1 MATKVFDLYA
11 EISLDNSSYMEGLKT
26 SENAGKDFE
35 STLKDNTSKTK
46 TGFDTLS
53 TAVSAC
59 KTVLATVG
67 IGFTMDKVI
76 KGLSEAYDE
85 ANKLD
90 EKLRGASTLY
100 GSVAVDQTKLVDNL
114 KSISLKTGE
123 SLEVLGQTVYDAMS
137 AGVQPTEDMA
147 DVLKVVASSSK
158 LAKAGFTD
166 TNTAMKASL
175 SIINAYGMGIEN
187 INKVSDIL
195 LNTQNLGVTTVGELS
210 NALSKVTPVA
220 SAFGVSI
227 ENVTSALA
235 LMTKQGTNT
244 EVASTGLS
252 SILSE
257 LGKSG
262 TTASEN
268 LQKASLS
275 AGLTETSFKD
285 LLSSGKSL
293 GDILDIMADYAEQN
307 NLSLVDMFSSIEAG
321 KSALQITNAGAEE
334 FNKTLDSMET
344 ATGLVSE
351 SFEKM
356 VTPSQKLDS
365 AIATLKTT
373 IGEKL
378 KPAVDSA
385 KTAVANLITKMLGQE
400 GQAEDLDT
408 AMSTLNKTLEDYA
421 LAQEEAK
428 KKTDAFNLSLE
439 MTTKLN
445 ATVALKDLTESWKQ
459 YEAESQKVNQ
469 SIEDTKVGLESLYYK
484 AEKWATDYKLIPQED
499 LDEIYDYEERMNTLL
514 SLLQDYAEK
523 YQQTWSEVT
532 NDTSESWLHKN
543 VRELIEDVQEYN
555 VNLITLKDTQTQY
568 ENALNSTAT
577 SVAQFVKDGKL
588 SLDEIRIYAN
598 ALYDDVVE
606 ILQNTKEEYS
616 DIGEVVEETNGDIEE
631 SASTTI
637 DTLSKKLS
645 LMEKKIEDDFPNA
658 FDSIK
663 KSFNAFKFSSLE
675 DIEEVYDLLKNPP
688 ATRELKPFDIDLSP
702 ITLAKTEF
710 SKASDSILEDTELT
724 KIEIYNAL
732 KDLSKEYELTATDM
746 VIISR
751 AITEANSEI
760 LESFIDGIQ
769 SDMEGAFHSIT
780 ASFETLGEALVESGD
795 AWETFGSIAYKA
807 LIQILEALG
816 NQLTIVAVS
825 KAVMGDWAGATFAGA
840 GAILAYTT
848 AGVANAE
855 AKKMLEQIGVDTSE
869 IEKSEEK
876 KEEDKEKEPTK
887 TKTEEEVKEE
897 KISSLE
903 EQIAMLEALVD
914 NKEQGVEIPEQYQQ
928 DAKIRELQDRVR
940 ELEGRLN
947 DTKEVTV
954 VQNINT
960 VPMTPYELEQQ
971 AYIMAERLQWS

>member
-26 SENAGKDFE
+26 SESAGKDFE
-35 STLKDNTSKTK
+35 SKLKDNTSKTK
-46 TGFDTLS
+46 TGFDIMS

-59 KTVLATVG
+59 KKVLATVG

-76 KGLSEAYDE
+76 KGLSEAYNE

-114 KSISLKTGE
+114 KSISLQTGE

-147 DVLKVVASSSK
+147 EVLQVVSASSK

-175 SIINAYGMGIEN
+175 SVINAYGMGIEN

-252 SILSE
+252 AILSE

-293 GDILDIMADYAEQN
+293 GDILDIMSQYAEKN

-356 VTPSQKLDS
+356 VTPSQRLDS

-385 KTAVANLITKMLGQE
+385 KTALADLLTKMTGQVDYSSTYE
-400 GQAEDLDT
+400 TTLNNLAKASENLKKAQKEAGDEINST
-408 AMSTLNKTLEDYA
+408 TIAMQFQTRVDFWSGISKASTQYDSLNKTIKSLNSQ
-421 LAQEEAK
+421 LQVQEGIVSINEETIAK
-428 KKTDAFNLSLE
+428 AVETSKLSLE
-439 MTTKLN
+439 
-445 ATVALKDLTESWKQ
+445 DL
-459 YEAESQKVNQ
+459 
-469 SIEDTKVGLESLYYK
+469 
-484 AEKWATDYKLIPQED
+484 
-499 LDEIYDYEERMNTLL
+499 MNTLAIMANDKTGDVFIPNITNPAEL
-514 SLLQDYAEK
+514 AGLMGAFEKISENKAKVDELKAQIESAESATESFVTSLAEMVSK
-523 YQQTWSEVT
+523 GVISVSDISLVNTSLASEVQ
-532 NDTSESWLHKN
+532 K
-543 VRELIEDVQEYN
+543 
-555 VNLITLKDTQTQY
+555 
-568 ENALNSTAT
+568 
-577 SVAQFVKDGKL
+577 
-588 SLDEIRIYAN
+588 
-598 ALYDDVVE
+598 
-606 ILQNTKEEYS
+606 
-616 DIGEVVEETNGDIEE
+616 
-631 SASTTI
+631 TI
-637 DTLSKKLS
+637 DTLSKEVGVVAPLDVVPQKFEEAKESVVEFTGTASKNLEWYGKAMDEYYSKLYGLPIS
-645 LMEKKIEDDFPNA
+645 TPFYKAYQEI
-658 FDSIK
+658 IK
-663 KSFNAFKFSSLE
+663 
-675 DIEEVYDLLKNPP
+675 DG
-688 ATRELKPFDIDLSP
+688 
-702 ITLAKTEF
+702 
-710 SKASDSILEDTELT
+710 ELT
-724 KIEIYNAL
+724 KVEIYKNL
-732 KDLSKEYELTATDM
+732 QEISDQYELTGTDLT
-746 VIISR
+746 VISQ
-751 AITEANSEI
+751 AKAEANREI
-760 LESFIDGIQ
+760 WKNFADGFKV
-769 SDMEGAFHSIT
+769 DMESTFYSVT
-780 ASFETLGEALVESGD
+780 ASFEDLGEALINGED
-795 AWETFGSIAYKA
+795 AWQSFGSIAIKA
-807 LIQILEALG
+807 LTQILESLG
-816 NQLTIVAVS
+816 NQLAVMAVS
-825 KAVMGDWAGATFAGA
+825 KALMGDWAGAILAGG
-840 GAILAYTT
+840 GAVLAYTT
-848 AGVANAE
+848 AGVTNAKGME
-855 AKKMLEQIGVDTSE
+855 MLEKLGVDT
-869 IEKSEEK
+869 EEGK
-876 KEEDKEKEPTK
+876 TDKDKTTDKGTEPTK
-887 TKTEEEVKEE
+887 PKTEEEVKEE

-928 DAKIRELQDRVR
+928 DAKIRELQDKVR
-940 ELEGRLN
+940 ELESRLN

>member
-1 MATKVFDLYA
+1 MATKIFDLYA
-11 EISLDNSSYMEGLKT
+11 EISLENASYIKGLKT

-35 STLKDNTSKTK
+35 SKLKDNTSKTK

-76 KGLSEAYDE
+76 KGLSEAYNE

-114 KSISLKTGE
+114 KSISLQTGE

-147 DVLKVVASSSK
+147 DVLQVVSASSK

-175 SIINAYGMGIEN
+175 SVINAYGMGIEN

-195 LNTQNLGVTTVGELS
+195 LNTQNVGVTTVGELS

-275 AGLTETSFKD
+275 AGLTETSFKG
-285 LLSSGKSL
+285 LLFSGKSL
-293 GDILDIMADYAEQN
+293 GDILDIMSKYAEQN
-307 NLSLVDMFSSIEAG
+307 NLSLVEMFSSIEAG

-385 KTAVANLITKMLGQE
+385 KTALADLLTKMTGQVDYSSTYE
-400 GQAEDLDT
+400 TTLNNLAKASENLKKAQKEAGDEINT
-408 AMSTLNKTLEDYA
+408 TTIAMQFQTRVDFWSGISKASTQYDSLNKTIKSLNSQ
-421 LAQEEAK
+421 LQVQSGIVSINEETIANAVEK
-428 KKTDAFNLSLE
+428 SELSLE
-439 MTTKLN
+439 EL
-445 ATVALKDLTESWKQ
+445 
-459 YEAESQKVNQ
+459 
-469 SIEDTKVGLESLYYK
+469 
-484 AEKWATDYKLIPQED
+484 
-499 LDEIYDYEERMNTLL
+499 MNTLAIM
-514 SLLQDYAEK
+514 SGENK
-523 YQQTWSEVT
+523 
-532 NDTSESWLHKN
+532 
-543 VRELIEDVQEYN
+543 EDVFIPN
-555 VNLITLKDTQTQY
+555 ITDPAELTGLMGAFKNIS
-568 ENALNSTAT
+568 ENKAKVDELQAQIESAKSSTENFVASLAEMVSKGVI
-577 SVAQFVKDGKL
+577 SV
-588 SLDEIRIYAN
+588 
-598 ALYDDVVE
+598 
-606 ILQNTKEEYS
+606 S
-616 DIGEVVEETNGDIEE
+616 DISLVNTNLANEVQKTV
-631 SASTTI
+631 
-637 DTLSKKLS
+637 DTLSKEVDVVAPL
-645 LMEKKIEDDFPNA
+645 DVVPQ
-658 FDSIK
+658 
-663 KSFNAFKFSSLE
+663 KF
-675 DIEEVYDLLKNPP
+675 EE
-688 ATRELKPFDIDLSP
+688 
-702 ITLAKTEF
+702 AKESVVEF
-710 SKASDSILEDTELT
+710 T
-724 KIEIYNAL
+724 
-732 KDLSKEYELTATDM
+732 
-746 VIISR
+746 
-751 AITEANSEI
+751 
-760 LESFIDGIQ
+760 G
-769 SDMEGAFHSIT
+769 T
-780 ASFETLGEALVESGD
+780 ASKNLEWYG
-795 AWETFGSIAYKA
+795 KA
-807 LIQILEALG
+807 MDEYY
-816 NQLTIVAVS
+816 S
-825 KAVMGDWAGATFAGA
+825 KLYGLPISTP
-840 GAILAYTT
+840 LYT
-848 AGVANAE
+848 A
-855 AKKMLEQIGVDTSE
+855 
-869 IEKSEEK
+869 
-876 KEEDKEKEPTK
+876 
-887 TKTEEEVKEE
+887 
-897 KISSLE
+897 
-903 EQIAMLEALVD
+903 
-914 NKEQGVEIPEQYQQ
+914 
-928 DAKIRELQDRVR
+928 
-940 ELEGRLN
+940 
-947 DTKEVTV
+947 
-954 VQNINT
+954 
-960 VPMTPYELEQQ
+960 
-971 AYIMAERLQWS
+971 

>member
-11 EISLDNSSYMEGLKT
+11 EISLDNSSYMEGLRT
-26 SENAGKDFE
+26 SENAGKSFE
-35 STLKDNTSKTK
+35 STVKGNTSKVK
-46 TGFDTLS
+46 TGFDSLS

-59 KTVLATVG
+59 KSALAAIG
-67 IGFTMDKVI
+67 IGFSIDKVV
-76 KGLSEAYDE
+76 KGLSEAYNE

-100 GSVAVDQTKLVDNL
+100 GNVAVDQTKLVDNL
-114 KSISLKTGE
+114 KSISLQTGE

-175 SIINAYGMGIEN
+175 SVINAYGMGIEN

-268 LQKASLS
+268 LQKASES
-275 AGLTETSFKD
+275 AGLAETSFKD

-344 ATGLVSE
+344 ATGLVDD

-356 VTPSQKLDS
+356 ITPSQKLDS

-385 KTAVANLITKMLGQE
+385 KTALADLLTKMTGQVDYSSTYE
-400 GQAEDLDT
+400 T
-408 AMSTLNKTLEDYA
+408 TLNN
-421 LAQEEAK
+421 LAKASENLK
-428 KKTDAFNLSLE
+428 KAQKDAGDE
-439 MTTKLN
+439 IN
-445 ATVALKDLTESWKQ
+445 ATTIAMQFQSKVDFWSGISKASTQ
-459 YEAESQKVNQ
+459 YDSFNKTVKSLNSQLEVQ
-469 SIEDTKVGLESLYYK
+469 SSIVKINEETIANASKKSGL
-484 AEKWATDYKLIPQED
+484 AVD
-499 LDEIYDYEERMNTLL
+499 
-514 SLLQDYAEK
+514 
-523 YQQTWSEVT
+523 
-532 NDTSESWLHKN
+532 
-543 VRELIEDVQEYN
+543 ELIER
-555 VNLITLKDTQTQY
+555 L
-568 ENALNSTAT
+568 ALMKAGN
-577 SVAQFVKDGKL
+577 
-588 SLDEIRIYAN
+588 
-598 ALYDDVVE
+598 DDVFIPYVDGTELVSLMGAVE
-606 ILQNTKEEYS
+606 NLSANKVKVDELKAQIESAQSATENFVTSLAEMVSKGVISVS
-616 DIGEVVEETNGDIEE
+616 DISLINTNLASEVQKTIDTLSKEVGVVAPLDVVPQKFEEVVKKTNGDIEA
-631 SASTTI
+631 SANTTV
-637 DTLSKKLS
+637 DTLLKKLS
-645 LMEKKIEDDFPNA
+645 LMEKKIEDDFPNV
-658 FDSIK
+658 FDKIKKDFDDTTDSITNGFDTL
-663 KSFNAFKFSSLE
+663 SNVVIGSSAT
-675 DIEEVYDLLKNPP
+675 LKNSVGDLFYVD
-688 ATRELKPFDIDLSP
+688 TRP
-702 ITLAKTEF
+702 IALAKTEF
-710 SKASDSILEDTELT
+710 SKTSQSIIDDTNLS
-724 KIEIYNAL
+724 KVEIYNSL
-732 KDLSKEYELTATDM
+732 RDLSKEYELTATDI

-751 AITEANSEI
+751 AKAEASREIWKDFTEGFKHDMVDVTHSVASSFQTLGETLANGGDAWDSFSSIALNALSEI
-760 LESFIDGIQ
+760 LKS
-769 SDMEGAFHSIT
+769 
-780 ASFETLGEALVESGD
+780 
-795 AWETFGSIAYKA
+795 
-807 LIQILEALG
+807 LG
-816 NQLTIVAVS
+816 NQLTTLAIS
-825 KAVMGDWAGATFAGA
+825 KAIMGDWVGAGLAGA
-840 GAILAYTT
+840 GAIFAYTG
-848 AGVANAE
+848 AGFVDSKAQSLLS
-855 AKKMLEQIGVDTSE
+855 KVGVDTS
-869 IEKSEEK
+869 SGGGG
-876 KEEDKEKEPTK
+876 TTS
-887 TKTEEEVKEE
+887 TKTETETEEERKD
-897 KISSLE
+897 KQISSLE
-903 EQIAMLEALVD
+903 EEIAMLESFVE

-947 DTKEVTV
+947 ETKEVTV

>member
-26 SENAGKDFE
+26 SEGAGKDFE
-35 STLKDNTSKTK
+35 SKLKDNTSKTK

-76 KGLSEAYDE
+76 KGLSEAYNE
-85 ANKLD
+85 ATKLD

-114 KSISLKTGE
+114 KSISLQTGE

-147 DVLKVVASSSK
+147 EVLQVVSASSK

-175 SIINAYGMGIEN
+175 SVINAYGMGIEN

-275 AGLTETSFKD
+275 AGLTETSFKG
-285 LLSSGKSL
+285 LLDSGKSL
-293 GDILDIMADYAEQN
+293 GDILDIMSQYAEQN

-385 KTAVANLITKMLGQE
+385 KTALANLLTKMTGQVDYSSTYE
-400 GQAEDLDT
+400 T
-408 AMSTLNKTLEDYA
+408 TLNNLAKASENLKK
-421 LAQEEAK
+421 AQEEAG
-428 KKTDAFNLSLE
+428 DE
-439 MTTKLN
+439 IN
-445 ATVALKDLTESWKQ
+445 ATTIAMQFQSRVDFWSGISKASTQYDSLNKTIKNLNSQLEVQSGIVSINEETIANAVEKSKLSIDDLMNRLALMKEGNDDVFIPRITDPAELSGLMGAFEKISENKAKVDELKAQIESAQSATESFVSSL
-459 YEAESQKVNQ
+459 AEMVNKGV
-469 SIEDTKVGLESLYYK
+469 I
-484 AEKWATDYKLIPQED
+484 
-499 LDEIYDYEERMNTLL
+499 
-514 SLLQDYAEK
+514 
-523 YQQTWSEVT
+523 
-532 NDTSESWLHKN
+532 
-543 VRELIEDVQEYN
+543 
-555 VNLITLKDTQTQY
+555 
-568 ENALNSTAT
+568 
-577 SVAQFVKDGKL
+577 SV
-588 SLDEIRIYAN
+588 
-598 ALYDDVVE
+598 
-606 ILQNTKEEYS
+606 S
-616 DIGEVVEETNGDIEE
+616 DISLVNTSLANEVQKTV
-631 SASTTI
+631 
-637 DTLSKKLS
+637 DTLSKEVGVVAPL
-645 LMEKKIEDDFPNA
+645 DVVPQ
-658 FDSIK
+658 
-663 KSFNAFKFSSLE
+663 KF
-675 DIEEVYDLLKNPP
+675 EEAKESVVEFTGTALKNLEWYGKAMDEYYSKLYGIPIS
-688 ATRELKPFDIDLSP
+688 TPFY
-702 ITLAKTEF
+702 
-710 SKASDSILEDTELT
+710 KAYQEIIKDGELT
-724 KIEIYNAL
+724 KAEIYKNL
-732 KDLSKEYELTATDM
+732 QEISEQYELTGTDLV
-746 VIISR
+746 VISQAKAEASR
-751 AITEANSEI
+751 EI
-760 LESFIDGIQ
+760 WENFASGFKK
-769 SDMEGAFHSIT
+769 DMESSFYSVT
-780 ASFETLGEALVESGD
+780 ASFEDLGEALVNGED
-795 AWETFGSIAYKA
+795 AWQSFGSIAIKA
-807 LIQILEALG
+807 LTQILESLG
-816 NQLTIVAVS
+816 NQLAVMAVS
-825 KAVMGDWAGATFAGA
+825 KALMGDWAGAVLAGG
-840 GAILAYTT
+840 GAVLAYTT
-848 AGVANAE
+848 AGVTNAKGME
-855 AKKMLEQIGVDTSE
+855 MLEKLGVDT
-869 IEKSEEK
+869 EEGK
-876 KEEDKEKEPTK
+876 TDKDKTTDKETEPTK
-887 TKTEEEVKEE
+887 PKTEEEVKEE

-903 EQIAMLEALVD
+903 DEIAMLEALVD

-947 DTKEVTV
+947 ETKEVTV

>member
-1 MATKVFDLYA
+1 
-11 EISLDNSSYMEGLKT
+11 MEGLKT
-26 SENAGKDFE
+26 SENAGKSFE
-35 STLKDNTSKTK
+35 SSIKDNTSKTK

-76 KGLSEAYDE
+76 KGLSEAYEE

-100 GSVAVDQTKLVDNL
+100 GSVAVDQTKLVNNL
-114 KSISLKTGE
+114 KSISLQTGE

-147 DVLKVVASSSK
+147 DVLEVVSASSK

-175 SIINAYGMGIEN
+175 SVINAYGMGIEN

-268 LQKASLS
+268 LQKASKS

-293 GDILDIMADYAEQN
+293 GDILGIMSDYAEHN

-356 VTPSQKLDS
+356 VTPSQRLDS

-385 KTAVANLITKMLGQE
+385 KTALAELLTKMVGQVDYSSTYE
-400 GQAEDLDT
+400 T
-408 AMSTLNKTLEDYA
+408 TLNNLTTASENLKKAQKDAGDEINATTIAMQFQSKVDFWSGISKASTQYDSFNKTIKNLNSQLEV
-421 LAQEEAK
+421 Q
-428 KKTDAFNLSLE
+428 SSIV
-439 MTTKLN
+439 KLN
-445 ATVALKDLTESWKQ
+445 EET
-459 YEAESQKVNQ
+459 
-469 SIEDTKVGLESLYYK
+469 IENASKKSGL
-484 AEKWATDYKLIPQED
+484 AVD
-499 LDEIYDYEERMNTLL
+499 
-514 SLLQDYAEK
+514 
-523 YQQTWSEVT
+523 
-532 NDTSESWLHKN
+532 
-543 VRELIEDVQEYN
+543 ELIERLALMKAGNDDVFIPYVDGTEL
-555 VNLITLKDTQTQY
+555 VSLMGAVENLSANKVKVEEFQTQI
-568 ENALNSTAT
+568 ENAQSATENFVASLAEMVSKGVISVSDIALVNSDLAKDVENTIHIISKVAETETYTDSISKGFSTAGA
-577 SVAQFVKDGKL
+577 SVSEFAK
-588 SLDEIRIYAN
+588 
-598 ALYDDVVE
+598 
-606 ILQNTKEEYS
+606 
-616 DIGEVVEETNGDIEE
+616 
-631 SASTTI
+631 SASAN
-637 DTLSKKLS
+637 
-645 LMEKKIEDDFPNA
+645 MEWYDNVMENYYRKTYGLEIATQFSEA
-658 FDSIK
+658 SQSIV
-663 KSFNAFKFSSLE
+663 N
-675 DIEEVYDLLKNPP
+675 
-688 ATRELKPFDIDLSP
+688 
-702 ITLAKTEF
+702 
-710 SKASDSILEDTELT
+710 DTEMT
-724 KIEIYNAL
+724 KVEIYNAL
-732 KDLSKEYELTATDM
+732 KDLSDQYELTASDIE
-746 VIISR
+746 IISQ
-751 AITEANSEI
+751 AKAEASREI
-760 LESFIDGIQ
+760 WKNFADGFM
-769 SDMEGAFHSIT
+769 SDMESTFYSVT
-780 ASFETLGEALVESGD
+780 ASFEDLGEALVNGED
-795 AWETFGSIAYKA
+795 AWQSFGSIAIKA
-807 LIQILEALG
+807 LTQILESLG
-816 NQLTIVAVS
+816 NQLAVS
-825 KAVMGDWAGATFAGA
+825 SYWSD
-840 GAILAYTT
+840 
-848 AGVANAE
+848 
-855 AKKMLEQIGVDTSE
+855 
-869 IEKSEEK
+869 KS
-876 KEEDKEKEPTK
+876 
-887 TKTEEEVKEE
+887 
-897 KISSLE
+897 LR
-903 EQIAMLEALVD
+903 AL
-914 NKEQGVEIPEQYQQ
+914 
-928 DAKIRELQDRVR
+928 
-940 ELEGRLN
+940 
-947 DTKEVTV
+947 
-954 VQNINT
+954 
-960 VPMTPYELEQQ
+960 
-971 AYIMAERLQWS
+971 

>member
-11 EISLDNSSYMEGLKT
+11 EISLDNSSYMEGLRN
-26 SENAGKDFE
+26 SESAGKDFE
-35 STLKDNTSKTK
+35 SKLKDNTSKTK

-76 KGLSEAYDE
+76 KGLSEAYNE
-85 ANKLD
+85 ATKLD

-114 KSISLKTGE
+114 KSISLQTGE

-147 DVLKVVASSSK
+147 EVLQVVSASSK

-175 SIINAYGMGIEN
+175 SVINAYGMGIEN

-275 AGLTETSFKD
+275 AGLTETSFKG
-285 LLSSGKSL
+285 LLDSGKSL
-293 GDILDIMADYAEQN
+293 GDILDIMSQYAEQN

-356 VTPSQKLDS
+356 VTPSQRLDS

-385 KTAVANLITKMLGQE
+385 KTALANLLTKMTGQVDYSSTYE
-400 GQAEDLDT
+400 TTLNNLAKASENLKKAQKEAGDEINAT
-408 AMSTLNKTLEDYA
+408 TIAMQFQSRVDFWSGISKASTQYDSLNKTIKNLNSQ
-421 LAQEEAK
+421 LQVQEGIVSINEETIANAVEK
-428 KKTDAFNLSLE
+428 SKLSLE
-439 MTTKLN
+439 DLMNRLAIMKEGKDDDVFIPNITDPVKLSGLMGAFEKISENKAKVDELKAQIEN
-445 ATVALKDLTESWKQ
+445 AQSSTENFVASL
-459 YEAESQKVNQ
+459 AEMVSKGVISVSDISLVN
-469 SIEDTKVGLESLYYK
+469 TSL
-484 AEKWATDYKLIPQED
+484 A
-499 LDEIYDYEERMNTLL
+499 
-514 SLLQDYAEK
+514 
-523 YQQTWSEVT
+523 SEV
-532 NDTSESWLHKN
+532 
-543 VRELIEDVQEYN
+543 
-555 VNLITLKDTQTQY
+555 
-568 ENALNSTAT
+568 
-577 SVAQFVKDGKL
+577 
-588 SLDEIRIYAN
+588 
-598 ALYDDVVE
+598 
-606 ILQNTKEEYS
+606 QN
-616 DIGEVVEETNGDIEE
+616 
-631 SASTTI
+631 TI
-637 DTLSKKLS
+637 DTLSKEVDVVAPLDNVSKGFS
-645 LMEKKIEDDFPNA
+645 EAGASVSDFAKSASANMDWYDKRMEKYYRETYG
-658 FDSIK
+658 
-663 KSFNAFKFSSLE
+663 L
-675 DIEEVYDLLKNPP
+675 DI
-688 ATRELKPFDIDLSP
+688 A
-702 ITLAKTEF
+702 TEF
-710 SKASDSILEDTELT
+710 SKASEIIVNDTEMT
-724 KIEIYNAL
+724 KVQIYNAL
-732 KDLSKEYELTATDM
+732 KDLSDQYELTTSDIE
-746 VIISR
+746 IISQ
-751 AITEANSEI
+751 AKAEASREI
-760 LESFIDGIQ
+760 WKSFASGFKK
-769 SDMEGAFHSIT
+769 DMESTFYSVT
-780 ASFETLGEALVESGD
+780 ASFEDLGEALINGES
-795 AWETFGSIAYKA
+795 AWQSFGSIAIKA
-807 LIQILEALG
+807 LTQILESLG
-816 NQLTIVAVS
+816 NQLAVMAVS
-825 KAVMGDWAGATFAGA
+825 KALMGDWAGAVLAGG
-840 GAILAYTT
+840 GAVLAYTT
-848 AGVANAE
+848 AGVTNAKGME
-855 AKKMLEQIGVDTSE
+855 MLEKLGVDT
-869 IEKSEEK
+869 EEGK
-876 KEEDKEKEPTK
+876 TDKDKTTDKGTEPTK
-887 TKTEEEVKEE
+887 PKTEEEVKEE

-928 DAKIRELQDRVR
+928 DAKIRELQDKVR

>member
-1 MATKVFDLYA
+1 
-11 EISLDNSSYMEGLKT
+11 MEGLRT
-26 SENAGKDFE
+26 SESAGKDFE
-35 STLKDNTSKTK
+35 SSLKDNTSKTK

-76 KGLSEAYDE
+76 KGLSEAYNE
-85 ANKLD
+85 ATKLD

-114 KSISLKTGE
+114 KSISLQTGE

-147 DVLKVVASSSK
+147 EVLQVVSASSK

-175 SIINAYGMGIEN
+175 SVINAYGMGIEN

-252 SILSE
+252 AILSE

-275 AGLTETSFKD
+275 AGLTETSFKG
-285 LLSSGKSL
+285 LLDSGESL
-293 GDILDIMADYAEQN
+293 GDILDIMSQYAEQN

-356 VTPSQKLDS
+356 VTPSQRLDS

-378 KPAVDSA
+378 KPTIDSA
-385 KTAVANLITKMLGQE
+385 KNALADLLTKMTGQVDYSSTYE
-400 GQAEDLDT
+400 TTLNNLAKASENLKKAQKEAGDEINAT
-408 AMSTLNKTLEDYA
+408 TIAMQFQSRVDFWSGISKASTQYDSLNKTI
-421 LAQEEAK
+421 K
-428 KKTDAFNLSLE
+428 NL
-439 MTTKLN
+439 N
-445 ATVALKDLTESWKQ
+445 
-459 YEAESQKVNQ
+459 SQ
-469 SIEDTKVGLESLYYK
+469 
-484 AEKWATDYKLIPQED
+484 
-499 LDEIYDYEERMNTLL
+499 
-514 SLLQDYAEK
+514 LQ
-523 YQQTWSEVT
+523 
-532 NDTSESWLHKN
+532 
-543 VRELIEDVQEYN
+543 VQEGIVSIN
-555 VNLITLKDTQTQY
+555 EETIAKAVEK
-568 ENALNSTAT
+568 S
-577 SVAQFVKDGKL
+577 KL
-588 SLDEIRIYAN
+588 SIDDLMNRLAIMKEGKN
-598 ALYDDVVE
+598 DDVFIPYITDPSELAGLMTAFEKISENKAKVDE
-606 ILQNTKEEYS
+606 LKAQIESAQTSTENFVASLAEMVNKGVISVS
-616 DIGEVVEETNGDIEE
+616 DISLVNTSLANEVQKTV
-631 SASTTI
+631 
-637 DTLSKKLS
+637 DTLSKEVGVIAPLDVVPQKFEEAKESVVEFTGTATKNLEWYGKAMDEYYSKLYGIPIS
-645 LMEKKIEDDFPNA
+645 TPFYKAYQEI
-658 FDSIK
+658 IK
-663 KSFNAFKFSSLE
+663 
-675 DIEEVYDLLKNPP
+675 DG
-688 ATRELKPFDIDLSP
+688 
-702 ITLAKTEF
+702 
-710 SKASDSILEDTELT
+710 ELT
-724 KIEIYNAL
+724 KVEIYKNL
-732 KDLSKEYELTATDM
+732 QEISEQYELTGTDLV
-746 VIISR
+746 VISQAKAEASR
-751 AITEANSEI
+751 EI
-760 LESFIDGIQ
+760 WKSFAYGFK
-769 SDMEGAFHSIT
+769 SDMESTFYSVT
-780 ASFETLGEALVESGD
+780 ASFEDLGEALINGED
-795 AWETFGSIAYKA
+795 AWQSFGSIAIKA
-807 LIQILEALG
+807 LTQILESLG
-816 NQLTIVAVS
+816 NQLAVMAVS
-825 KAVMGDWAGATFAGA
+825 KALMGDWAGAVLAGG
-840 GAILAYTT
+840 GAVLAYTT
-848 AGVANAE
+848 AGVTNAKGME
-855 AKKMLEQIGVDTSE
+855 MLKKLGVDDE
-869 IEKSEEK
+869 GGGEDD
-876 KEEDKEKEPTK
+876 EDKNTNKGTKPTKPKTEKEI
-887 TKTEEEVKEE
+887 KEE

-947 DTKEVTV
+947 ETKEVTV

>member
-11 EISLDNSSYMEGLKT
+11 EISLDNSSYMEGLRT
-26 SENAGKDFE
+26 SESAGKDFE
-35 STLKDNTSKTK
+35 SSLKDNTSKTK

-76 KGLSEAYDE
+76 KGLSEAYNE
-85 ANKLD
+85 ATKLD

-114 KSISLKTGE
+114 KSISLQTGE

-147 DVLKVVASSSK
+147 EVLQVVSASSK

-175 SIINAYGMGIEN
+175 SVINAYGMGIEN

-252 SILSE
+252 AILSE

-275 AGLTETSFKD
+275 AGLTETSFKG
-285 LLSSGKSL
+285 LLDSGESL
-293 GDILDIMADYAEQN
+293 GDILDIMSQYAEQN

-356 VTPSQKLDS
+356 VTPSQRLDS

-378 KPAVDSA
+378 KPTIDSA
-385 KTAVANLITKMLGQE
+385 KNALADLLTKMTGQVDYSSTYE
-400 GQAEDLDT
+400 TTLNNLAKASENLKKAQKEAGDEINAT
-408 AMSTLNKTLEDYA
+408 TIAMQFQSRVDFWSGISKASTQYDSLNKTI
-421 LAQEEAK
+421 K
-428 KKTDAFNLSLE
+428 NL
-439 MTTKLN
+439 N
-445 ATVALKDLTESWKQ
+445 
-459 YEAESQKVNQ
+459 SQ
-469 SIEDTKVGLESLYYK
+469 
-484 AEKWATDYKLIPQED
+484 
-499 LDEIYDYEERMNTLL
+499 
-514 SLLQDYAEK
+514 LQ
-523 YQQTWSEVT
+523 
-532 NDTSESWLHKN
+532 
-543 VRELIEDVQEYN
+543 VQEGIVSIN
-555 VNLITLKDTQTQY
+555 EETIAKAVEK
-568 ENALNSTAT
+568 S
-577 SVAQFVKDGKL
+577 KL
-588 SLDEIRIYAN
+588 SIDDLMNRLAIMKEGKN
-598 ALYDDVVE
+598 DDVFIPYITDPSELAGLMTAFEKISENKAKVDE
-606 ILQNTKEEYS
+606 LKAQIESAQTSTENFVASLAEMVNKGVISVS
-616 DIGEVVEETNGDIEE
+616 DISLVNTSLANEVQKTV
-631 SASTTI
+631 
-637 DTLSKKLS
+637 DTLSKEVGVIAPLDVVPQKFEEAKESVVEFTGTATKNLEWYGKAMDEYYSKLYGIPIS
-645 LMEKKIEDDFPNA
+645 TPFYKAYQEI
-658 FDSIK
+658 IK
-663 KSFNAFKFSSLE
+663 
-675 DIEEVYDLLKNPP
+675 DG
-688 ATRELKPFDIDLSP
+688 
-702 ITLAKTEF
+702 
-710 SKASDSILEDTELT
+710 ELT
-724 KIEIYNAL
+724 KVEIYKNL
-732 KDLSKEYELTATDM
+732 QEISEQYELTGTDLV
-746 VIISR
+746 VISQAKAEASR
-751 AITEANSEI
+751 EI
-760 LESFIDGIQ
+760 WKSFAYGFK
-769 SDMEGAFHSIT
+769 SDMESTFYSVT
-780 ASFETLGEALVESGD
+780 ASFEDLGEALINGED
-795 AWETFGSIAYKA
+795 AWQSFGSIAIKA
-807 LIQILEALG
+807 LTQILESLG
-816 NQLTIVAVS
+816 NQLAVMAVS
-825 KAVMGDWAGATFAGA
+825 KALMGDWAGAVLAGG
-840 GAILAYTT
+840 GAVLAYTT
-848 AGVANAE
+848 AGVTNAKGME
-855 AKKMLEQIGVDTSE
+855 MLKKLGVDDE
-869 IEKSEEK
+869 GGGEDD
-876 KEEDKEKEPTK
+876 EDKNTNKGTKPTKPKTEKEI
-887 TKTEEEVKEE
+887 KEE

-947 DTKEVTV
+947 ETKEVTV

>member
-11 EISLDNSSYMEGLKT
+11 EISLDNSSYMEGLRT
-26 SENAGKDFE
+26 SESAGKDFE
-35 STLKDNTSKTK
+35 SSLKDNTSKTK

-76 KGLSEAYDE
+76 KGLSEAYNE
-85 ANKLD
+85 ATKLD

-114 KSISLKTGE
+114 KSISLQTGE

-147 DVLKVVASSSK
+147 EVLQVVSASSK

-175 SIINAYGMGIEN
+175 SVINAYGMDIEN
-187 INKVSDIL
+187 INKVSDVL

-252 SILSE
+252 AILSE

-275 AGLTETSFKD
+275 AGLTETSFKG
-285 LLSSGKSL
+285 LLFSGKSL

-356 VTPSQKLDS
+356 VTPSQRLDS

-373 IGEKL
+373 MGEKF
-378 KPAVDSA
+378 KPAIDSA
-385 KTAVANLITKMLGQE
+385 KTAVANLINKMLGQE

-408 AMSTLNKTLEDYA
+408 AISTLNKTLEDYA

-428 KKTDAFNLSLE
+428 KKTDAHTLAMETLAKSNARSALRALS
-439 MTTKLN
+439 
-445 ATVALKDLTESWKQ
+445 ESWKQ
-459 YEAESQKVNQ
+459 YEKQSESVSNTTDMVEGK
-469 SIEDTKVGLESLYYK
+469 IKELYESAKKYAVQL
-484 AEKWATDYKLIPQED
+484 TLIGEED
-499 LDEIYDYEERMNTLL
+499 LDDISDYNERLTILLANLKTYADNRPTYEDGSIDYQANKIY
-514 SLLQDYAEK
+514 
-523 YQQTWSEVT
+523 
-532 NDTSESWLHKN
+532 
-543 VRELIEDVQEYN
+543 
-555 VNLITLKDTQTQY
+555 NLIDSIDAYTIKLSELELSQINLQESFK
-568 ENALNSTAT
+568 STAEV
-577 SVAQFVKDGKL
+577 VAQYVKEGKL
-588 SLDEIRIYAN
+588 SLAEVQVYAGN
-598 ALYDDVVE
+598 LYDNVVT
-606 ILQNTKEEYS
+606 ILEGTSQNFEKAEDSISQGFSTAGASVS
-616 DIGEVVEETNGDIEE
+616 DFAK
-631 SASTTI
+631 SASANMEWY
-637 DTLSKKLS
+637 DKVMENYYRKKYGLN
-645 LMEKKIEDDFPNA
+645 IA
-658 FDSIK
+658 
-663 KSFNAFKFSSLE
+663 
-675 DIEEVYDLLKNPP
+675 
-688 ATRELKPFDIDLSP
+688 
-702 ITLAKTEF
+702 TEF
-710 SKASDSILEDTELT
+710 SKASEIIVNDTEMT
-724 KIEIYNAL
+724 KVQIYNAL
-732 KDLSKEYELTATDM
+732 KDLSDQYELTTSDIE
-746 VIISR
+746 IISQ
-751 AITEANSEI
+751 AKAEASREI
-760 LESFIDGIQ
+760 WKSFASGFMQ
-769 SDMEGAFHSIT
+769 DMESTFYSVT
-780 ASFETLGEALVESGD
+780 ASFEDLGEALINGED
-795 AWETFGSIAYKA
+795 AWQSFGSIAIKA
-807 LIQILEALG
+807 LTQILESLG
-816 NQLTIVAVS
+816 NQLAVMAVS
-825 KAVMGDWAGATFAGA
+825 KALMGDWAGAVLASG

-848 AGVANAE
+848 AGVTNAKGME
-855 AKKMLEQIGVDTSE
+855 MLKKLGVDDE
-869 IEKSEEK
+869 GGGEDD
-876 KEEDKEKEPTK
+876 EDKNTNKGTKPTKPKTEKEL
-887 TKTEEEVKEE
+887 KEE

-947 DTKEVTV
+947 ETKEVTV

>member
-11 EISLDNSSYMEGLKT
+11 EISLDNSSYMEGLRT

-35 STLKDNTSKTK
+35 SRLKDNTSKTK

-76 KGLSEAYDE
+76 KGLSEAYNE
-85 ANKLD
+85 ATKLD

-114 KSISLKTGE
+114 KSISLQTGE

-147 DVLKVVASSSK
+147 EVLQVVSASSK

-175 SIINAYGMGIEN
+175 SVINAYGMGIEN

-235 LMTKQGTNT
+235 IMTKQGTNT

-275 AGLTETSFKD
+275 AGLTETSFKG
-285 LLSSGKSL
+285 LLDSGKSL
-293 GDILDIMADYAEQN
+293 GDILDIMSTYAEQN

-334 FNKTLDSMET
+334 FNETLDSMET

-469 SIEDTKVGLESLYYK
+469 TIEDTKAGLESLYYK

-514 SLLQDYAEK
+514 SLLYDYAEK

-555 VNLITLKDTQTQY
+555 VNLITLKDTQIQY

-616 DIGEVVEETNGDIEE
+616 DIGEVVEETNEDIEE
-631 SASTTI
+631 TVSITV
-637 DTLSKKLS
+637 DTLLQKLS
-645 LMEKKIEDDFPNA
+645 LMEKKIEAYFPNA

-688 ATRELKPFDIDLSP
+688 TTRTLKPFDIDLSP
-702 ITLAKTEF
+702 IAFAKTEF
-710 SKASDSILEDTELT
+710 SKASDSIMEDTELT

-760 LESFIDGIQ
+760 LESFIGGIK
-769 SDMEGAFHSIT
+769 SDMKGAFHSIT
-780 ASFETLGEALVESGD
+780 ASFETLGEALVESEG

-825 KAVMGDWAGATFAGA
+825 KAVMGDWAGAAFAGA

-855 AKKMLEQIGVDTSE
+855 AKKMLEKIGVDTSE

-887 TKTEEEVKEE
+887 TKTEEEIKQER
-897 KISSLE
+897 ISSLE
-903 EQIAMLEALVD
+903 EEIAMLEAFVD

-947 DTKEVTV
+947 ETKEVTV

>member
-11 EISLDNSSYMEGLKT
+11 EISLDNSSYMEGLRT
-26 SENAGKDFE
+26 SESAGKDFE
-35 STLKDNTSKTK
+35 SSLKGNTSKTK

-53 TAVSAC
+53 TSVSAC
-59 KTVLATVG
+59 KSVLATVG

-76 KGLSEAYDE
+76 KGLSEAYNE
-85 ANKLD
+85 ATKLD

-114 KSISLKTGE
+114 KSISLQTGE

-147 DVLKVVASSSK
+147 EVLQVVSASSK

-175 SIINAYGMGIEN
+175 SVINAYGMGIEN
-187 INKVSDIL
+187 INKVSDVL

-252 SILSE
+252 AILSE

-275 AGLTETSFKD
+275 AGLTETSFKG
-285 LLSSGKSL
+285 LLFSGKSL

-356 VTPSQKLDS
+356 VTPSQRLDS

-373 IGEKL
+373 MGEKF
-378 KPAVDSA
+378 KPAIDSA

-408 AMSTLNKTLEDYA
+408 AISTLNKTLEDYA

-428 KKTDAFNLSLE
+428 KKTDAHTLAMETLAKSNARSALRALS
-439 MTTKLN
+439 
-445 ATVALKDLTESWKQ
+445 ESWKQ
-459 YEAESQKVNQ
+459 YEKQSESVSNTTDMVEGK
-469 SIEDTKVGLESLYYK
+469 IKELYESAKKYAVQL
-484 AEKWATDYKLIPQED
+484 TLIGEED
-499 LDEIYDYEERMNTLL
+499 LDDISDYNERLTTLL
-514 SLLQDYAEK
+514 ANLKTYADNRPTYEDGSIDYQANK
-523 YQQTWSEVT
+523 IY
-532 NDTSESWLHKN
+532 
-543 VRELIEDVQEYN
+543 
-555 VNLITLKDTQTQY
+555 NLIDSIDAYTIKLSELELSQINLQESFK
-568 ENALNSTAT
+568 STAEV
-577 SVAQFVKDGKL
+577 VAQYVKEGKL
-588 SLDEIRIYAN
+588 SLAEVQVYAGN
-598 ALYDDVVE
+598 LYDNVVT
-606 ILQNTKEEYS
+606 ILEGTSQNFEKAEDSISQGFSTAGASVS
-616 DIGEVVEETNGDIEE
+616 DFAK
-631 SASTTI
+631 SASANMEWY
-637 DTLSKKLS
+637 DKVMENYYRKKYGLN
-645 LMEKKIEDDFPNA
+645 IA
-658 FDSIK
+658 
-663 KSFNAFKFSSLE
+663 
-675 DIEEVYDLLKNPP
+675 
-688 ATRELKPFDIDLSP
+688 
-702 ITLAKTEF
+702 TEF
-710 SKASDSILEDTELT
+710 SKASEIIVNDTEMT
-724 KIEIYNAL
+724 KVQIYNAL
-732 KDLSKEYELTATDM
+732 KDLSDQYELTTSDIE
-746 VIISR
+746 IISQ
-751 AITEANSEI
+751 AKAEASREI
-760 LESFIDGIQ
+760 WKSFASGFMQ
-769 SDMEGAFHSIT
+769 DMESTFYSVT
-780 ASFETLGEALVESGD
+780 ASFEDLGEALINGED
-795 AWETFGSIAYKA
+795 AWQSFGSIAIKA
-807 LIQILEALG
+807 LTQILESLG
-816 NQLTIVAVS
+816 NQLAVMAVS
-825 KAVMGDWAGATFAGA
+825 KALMGDWAGAVLAGG
-840 GAILAYTT
+840 GAVLAYTT
-848 AGVANAE
+848 AGVTNAKGME
-855 AKKMLEQIGVDTSE
+855 MLEKLGVDTE
-869 IEKSEEK
+869 EEK
-876 KEEDKEKEPTK
+876 TDKDKTTDKGTETTK
-887 TKTEEEVKEE
+887 PKTEEEIKEE

-928 DAKIRELQDRVR
+928 DAKIRELQDKVR
-940 ELEGRLN
+940 ELEGKLN
-947 DTKEVTV
+947 EKKEVKEVTV

>member
-26 SENAGKDFE
+26 SESAGKEFE
-35 STLKDNTSKTK
+35 SKLKDNTSKTK

-76 KGLSEAYDE
+76 KGLSEAYNE
-85 ANKLD
+85 ATKLD

-114 KSISLKTGE
+114 KSISLQTGE

-147 DVLKVVASSSK
+147 EVLQVVSASSK

-175 SIINAYGMGIEN
+175 SVINAYGMDIEN
-187 INKVSDIL
+187 INKVSDVL

-252 SILSE
+252 AILSE

-275 AGLTETSFKD
+275 AGLTETSFKG
-285 LLSSGKSL
+285 LLFSGKSL

-356 VTPSQKLDS
+356 VTPSQRLDS
-365 AIATLKTT
+365 AIAMLKTT

-378 KPAVDSA
+378 KPTIDSA
-385 KTAVANLITKMLGQE
+385 KNALADLLTKMTGQVDYSSTYE
-400 GQAEDLDT
+400 TTLNNLAKASENLKKAQKEAGDEINAT
-408 AMSTLNKTLEDYA
+408 TIAMQFQSRVDFWSGISKASTQYDSLNKTIKSLNSQ
-421 LAQEEAK
+421 LQVQEGIVSINEETIANAVK
-428 KKTDAFNLSLE
+428 KSELSLE
-439 MTTKLN
+439 
-445 ATVALKDLTESWKQ
+445 DL
-459 YEAESQKVNQ
+459 
-469 SIEDTKVGLESLYYK
+469 
-484 AEKWATDYKLIPQED
+484 
-499 LDEIYDYEERMNTLL
+499 MNTLAIMKKDKKGDVFIPNITDPAEL
-514 SLLQDYAEK
+514 SGLMGAFERISENKAKVDELKAQIESAQTSTENFVNSLAEMVSK
-523 YQQTWSEVT
+523 GV
-532 NDTSESWLHKN
+532 
-543 VRELIEDVQEYN
+543 I
-555 VNLITLKDTQTQY
+555 
-568 ENALNSTAT
+568 
-577 SVAQFVKDGKL
+577 SV
-588 SLDEIRIYAN
+588 
-598 ALYDDVVE
+598 
-606 ILQNTKEEYS
+606 S
-616 DIGEVVEETNGDIEE
+616 DISLVNTSLANEVQKTV
-631 SASTTI
+631 
-637 DTLSKKLS
+637 DTLSKEVGIIAPLDVVPQKFEEAKESVVEFTGTATKNLEWYGKAMDEYYSKLYGIPIS
-645 LMEKKIEDDFPNA
+645 TPFYKAYQEI
-658 FDSIK
+658 IK
-663 KSFNAFKFSSLE
+663 
-675 DIEEVYDLLKNPP
+675 DG
-688 ATRELKPFDIDLSP
+688 
-702 ITLAKTEF
+702 
-710 SKASDSILEDTELT
+710 ELT
-724 KIEIYNAL
+724 KVEIYKNL
-732 KDLSKEYELTATDM
+732 QEISDQYELTGTDLV
-746 VIISR
+746 VISQ
-751 AITEANSEI
+751 AKAEANREI
-760 LESFIDGIQ
+760 WKSFASGFKQ
-769 SDMEGAFHSIT
+769 DMESSFYSVT
-780 ASFETLGEALVESGD
+780 ASFEDLGEALINGED
-795 AWETFGSIAYKA
+795 AWQSFGSIAIKA
-807 LIQILEALG
+807 LTQILESLG
-816 NQLTIVAVS
+816 NQLAVMAVS
-825 KAVMGDWAGATFAGA
+825 KALMGDWAGAVLAGG
-840 GAILAYTT
+840 GAVLAYTT
-848 AGVANAE
+848 AGVTNAKGME
-855 AKKMLEQIGVDTSE
+855 MLEKLGVDDE
-869 IEKSEEK
+869 GGGEDD
-876 KEEDKEKEPTK
+876 EDKNTNKGTKPTKPKTEKEL
-887 TKTEEEVKEE
+887 KEE

-947 DTKEVTV
+947 ETKEVTV

>member
-1 MATKVFDLYA
+1 
-11 EISLDNSSYMEGLKT
+11 MEGLRT
-26 SENAGKDFE
+26 SESAGKDFE
-35 STLKDNTSKTK
+35 SKLKDNTSKTK

-76 KGLSEAYDE
+76 KGLSEAYNE
-85 ANKLD
+85 ATKLD

-147 DVLKVVASSSK
+147 DVLQVVSASSK

-175 SIINAYGMGIEN
+175 SVINAYGMGIEN

-262 TTASEN
+262 TNASEN
-268 LQKASLS
+268 LQKASES
-275 AGLTETSFKD
+275 AGLAETSFKD
-285 LLSSGKSL
+285 LLDSGKSL
-293 GDILDIMADYAEQN
+293 GDILDIMSDYAEQN

-334 FNKTLDSMET
+334 FNETLDSMET

-408 AMSTLNKTLEDYA
+408 AISTLNKTLEDYA

-428 KKTDAFNLSLE
+428 KKTDAHTLAMETLAKSNARSALRALS
-439 MTTKLN
+439 
-445 ATVALKDLTESWKQ
+445 ESWKQ
-459 YEAESQKVNQ
+459 YEKQ
-469 SIEDTKVGLESLYYK
+469 SEGVISSTEMVKSKIKELYERASEYATKDLKLIGEEDLEDISDYDERLTTLLVTLKKYADNRPTYK
-484 AEKWATDYKLIPQED
+484 DGSIDIQAEKIYNLIDSIDAYTIKLSELELSQSNLQESFKS
-499 LDEIYDYEERMNTLL
+499 T
-514 SLLQDYAEK
+514 AEVVAQ
-523 YQQTWSEVT
+523 Y
-532 NDTSESWLHKN
+532 
-543 VRELIEDVQEYN
+543 VQE
-555 VNLITLKDTQTQY
+555 
-568 ENALNSTAT
+568 
-577 SVAQFVKDGKL
+577 GKL
-588 SLDEIRIYAN
+588 SLAEVQVYAGN
-598 ALYDDVVE
+598 LYNDVVE
-606 ILQNTKEEYS
+606 IIQNTKEEYS
-616 DIGEVVEETNGDIEE
+616 DIGEVVEETNEDIED
-631 SASTTI
+631 SASTTV
-637 DTLSKKLS
+637 DTLSQKLS

-751 AITEANSEI
+751 ATTEANSEI

-769 SDMEGAFHSIT
+769 LDMKGAFHSIT

-825 KAVMGDWAGATFAGA
+825 KAVMGDWAGAAFAGA

-869 IEKSEEK
+869 IEESKGKEEEEEEK
-876 KEEDKEKEPTK
+876 KEPEAP
-887 TKTEEEVKEE
+887 KTEQEIKQER
-897 KISSLE
+897 ISSLE
-903 EQIAMLEALVD
+903 EQIAMLEAFVD

-928 DAKIRELQDRVR
+928 DAKIRELQDRIRV
-940 ELEGRLN
+940 LESRLN

>member
-1 MATKVFDLYA
+1 
-11 EISLDNSSYMEGLKT
+11 MEGLKT
-26 SENAGKDFE
+26 SESAGKEFE
-35 STLKDNTSKTK
+35 SSLKDNTSKTK

-76 KGLSEAYDE
+76 KGLSEAYNE
-85 ANKLD
+85 ATKLD

-114 KSISLKTGE
+114 KSISLQTGE

-147 DVLKVVASSSK
+147 EVLQVVSASSK

-175 SIINAYGMGIEN
+175 SVINAYGMGIEN
-187 INKVSDIL
+187 INKVSDVL

-252 SILSE
+252 AILSE

-275 AGLTETSFKD
+275 AGLTETSFKG
-285 LLSSGKSL
+285 LLFSGKSL

-356 VTPSQKLDS
+356 VTPSQRLDS

-373 IGEKL
+373 IGERL

-385 KTAVANLITKMLGQE
+385 KTALADLLTKMTGQVDYSSTYE
-400 GQAEDLDT
+400 TTLNNLAKASENLKKAQKEAGDEINAT
-408 AMSTLNKTLEDYA
+408 TIAMQFQSRVDFWSGISKASTQYDSLNKTITSLNSQ
-421 LAQEEAK
+421 LQVQEGIVSINEETIANAVK
-428 KKTDAFNLSLE
+428 KSELSLE
-439 MTTKLN
+439 
-445 ATVALKDLTESWKQ
+445 DL
-459 YEAESQKVNQ
+459 
-469 SIEDTKVGLESLYYK
+469 
-484 AEKWATDYKLIPQED
+484 
-499 LDEIYDYEERMNTLL
+499 MNTLAIMKKDKKGDVFIPNITDPAEL
-514 SLLQDYAEK
+514 SGLMGAFERISENKAKVDELKAQIESAQTSTENFVNSLAEMVSK
-523 YQQTWSEVT
+523 GV
-532 NDTSESWLHKN
+532 
-543 VRELIEDVQEYN
+543 I
-555 VNLITLKDTQTQY
+555 
-568 ENALNSTAT
+568 
-577 SVAQFVKDGKL
+577 SV
-588 SLDEIRIYAN
+588 
-598 ALYDDVVE
+598 
-606 ILQNTKEEYS
+606 S
-616 DIGEVVEETNGDIEE
+616 DISLVNTSLANEVQK
-631 SASTTI
+631 TI
-637 DTLSKKLS
+637 DTLSKEVGVIAPLDVVPQKFEEAKESVVEFTGTATKNLEWYGKAMDEYYSKLYGIPIS
-645 LMEKKIEDDFPNA
+645 TPFYKAYQEI
-658 FDSIK
+658 IK
-663 KSFNAFKFSSLE
+663 
-675 DIEEVYDLLKNPP
+675 DG
-688 ATRELKPFDIDLSP
+688 
-702 ITLAKTEF
+702 
-710 SKASDSILEDTELT
+710 ELT
-724 KIEIYNAL
+724 KVEIYKNL
-732 KDLSKEYELTATDM
+732 QEISEQYELTGTDL
-746 VIISR
+746 VQISQ
-751 AITEANSEI
+751 AKAEANREI
-760 LESFIDGIQ
+760 WKSFASGFKQ
-769 SDMEGAFHSIT
+769 DMESSFYSVT
-780 ASFETLGEALVESGD
+780 ASFEDLGEALINGED
-795 AWETFGSIAYKA
+795 AWQSFGSIAIKA
-807 LIQILEALG
+807 LTQILESLG
-816 NQLTIVAVS
+816 NQLAVMAVS
-825 KAVMGDWAGATFAGA
+825 KALMGDWAGAVLAGG
-840 GAILAYTT
+840 GAVLAYTT
-848 AGVANAE
+848 AGVTNAKGME
-855 AKKMLEQIGVDTSE
+855 MLKKLGVDDE
-869 IEKSEEK
+869 GGGEDD
-876 KEEDKEKEPTK
+876 EDKNTNKGTKPTKPKTEKEL
-887 TKTEEEVKEE
+887 KEE
-897 KISSLE
+897 KIGSLE
-903 EQIAMLEALVD
+903 KQIAMLEALVD

-928 DAKIRELQDRVR
+928 DAKIRELQDKVR
-940 ELEGRLN
+940 ELEGKLN
-947 DTKEVTV
+947 ETKEVTV

>member
-35 STLKDNTSKTK
+35 SSLKDNTSKTK

-76 KGLSEAYDE
+76 KGLSEAYNE
-85 ANKLD
+85 ATKLD

-114 KSISLKTGE
+114 KSISLQTGE

-147 DVLKVVASSSK
+147 EVLQVVSASSK

-175 SIINAYGMGIEN
+175 SVINAYGMDIEN
-187 INKVSDIL
+187 INKVSDVL

-252 SILSE
+252 AILSE

-275 AGLTETSFKD
+275 AGLTETSFKG
-285 LLSSGKSL
+285 LLFSGKSL

-356 VTPSQKLDS
+356 VTPSQRLDS

-373 IGEKL
+373 MGEKF
-378 KPAVDSA
+378 KPAIDSA

-408 AMSTLNKTLEDYA
+408 AISTLNKTLEDYA

-428 KKTDAFNLSLE
+428 KKTDAHTLAMETLAKSNARSALRALS
-439 MTTKLN
+439 
-445 ATVALKDLTESWKQ
+445 ESWKQ
-459 YEAESQKVNQ
+459 YEKQSESVSNTTDMVEGKIKELYERAKEYAVKDLKLIGEEDLEDISDYDERLTTLLVTLKKYADNRPTYKDG
-469 SIEDTKVGLESLYYK
+469 SIDIQ
-484 AEKWATDYKLIPQED
+484 AEK
-499 LDEIYDYEERMNTLL
+499 IY
-514 SLLQDYAEK
+514 
-523 YQQTWSEVT
+523 
-532 NDTSESWLHKN
+532 
-543 VRELIEDVQEYN
+543 
-555 VNLITLKDTQTQY
+555 NLIDSMDAYTIKLSELELSQSNLQESFK
-568 ENALNSTAT
+568 STAEV
-577 SVAQFVKDGKL
+577 VAQYVKEGKL
-588 SLDEIRIYAN
+588 SLAEVQVYAGN
-598 ALYDDVVE
+598 LYDDVVT
-606 ILQNTKEEYS
+606 ILEGTSQNFEKAEDSISQGFSKAGASVS
-616 DIGEVVEETNGDIEE
+616 DFAK
-631 SASTTI
+631 SASANMEWY
-637 DTLSKKLS
+637 DKVMENYYRKKYGLN
-645 LMEKKIEDDFPNA
+645 IA
-658 FDSIK
+658 
-663 KSFNAFKFSSLE
+663 
-675 DIEEVYDLLKNPP
+675 
-688 ATRELKPFDIDLSP
+688 
-702 ITLAKTEF
+702 TEF
-710 SKASDSILEDTELT
+710 SKASEIIVNDTEMT
-724 KIEIYNAL
+724 KVQIYNAL
-732 KDLSKEYELTATDM
+732 KDLSDQYELTTSDIE
-746 VIISR
+746 IISQ
-751 AITEANSEI
+751 AKAEASREI
-760 LESFIDGIQ
+760 WKSFASGFMQ
-769 SDMEGAFHSIT
+769 DMESTFYSVT
-780 ASFETLGEALVESGD
+780 ASFEDLGEALINGED
-795 AWETFGSIAYKA
+795 AWQSFGSIAIKA
-807 LIQILEALG
+807 LTQILESLG
-816 NQLTIVAVS
+816 NQLAVMAVS
-825 KAVMGDWAGATFAGA
+825 KALMGDWAGAVLAGG
-840 GAILAYTT
+840 GAVLAYTT
-848 AGVANAE
+848 AGVTNAKGME
-855 AKKMLEQIGVDTSE
+855 MLKKLGVDDE
-869 IEKSEEK
+869 GGGEDD
-876 KEEDKEKEPTK
+876 EDKNTNKGTKPTKPKTEKEL
-887 TKTEEEVKEE
+887 KEE

-947 DTKEVTV
+947 ETKEVTV

>member
-11 EISLDNSSYMEGLKT
+11 EISLDNSSYMEGLRT
-26 SENAGKDFE
+26 SESAGKDFE
-35 STLKDNTSKTK
+35 SSLKDNTSKTK

-76 KGLSEAYDE
+76 KGLSEAYNE
-85 ANKLD
+85 ATKLD

-114 KSISLKTGE
+114 KSISLQTGE

-175 SIINAYGMGIEN
+175 SVINAYGMDIEN
-187 INKVSDIL
+187 INKVSDVL
-195 LNTQNLGVTTVGELS
+195 LNTQNLGVTTVEELS

-252 SILSE
+252 AILSE

-275 AGLTETSFKD
+275 AGLTETSFKG
-285 LLSSGKSL
+285 LLFSGKSL

-356 VTPSQKLDS
+356 VTPSQRLDS

-373 IGEKL
+373 IGERL

-385 KTAVANLITKMLGQE
+385 KTALADLLTKMTGQVDYSSTYE
-400 GQAEDLDT
+400 TTLNNLAKASENLKKAQKEAGDEINAT
-408 AMSTLNKTLEDYA
+408 TIAMQFQSRVDFWSGISKASTQYDSLNKTI
-421 LAQEEAK
+421 K
-428 KKTDAFNLSLE
+428 NL
-439 MTTKLN
+439 N
-445 ATVALKDLTESWKQ
+445 
-459 YEAESQKVNQ
+459 SQ
-469 SIEDTKVGLESLYYK
+469 
-484 AEKWATDYKLIPQED
+484 
-499 LDEIYDYEERMNTLL
+499 
-514 SLLQDYAEK
+514 LQ
-523 YQQTWSEVT
+523 
-532 NDTSESWLHKN
+532 
-543 VRELIEDVQEYN
+543 VQEGIVSIN
-555 VNLITLKDTQTQY
+555 EETIAKAVEK
-568 ENALNSTAT
+568 S
-577 SVAQFVKDGKL
+577 KL
-588 SLDEIRIYAN
+588 SIDDLMNRLAIMKEGKN
-598 ALYDDVVE
+598 DDVFIPYITDPSELAGLMTAFEKISENKAKVDE
-606 ILQNTKEEYS
+606 LKAQIESAQTSTENFVASLAEMVSKGVISVS
-616 DIGEVVEETNGDIEE
+616 DISLVNTSLANEVQKTV
-631 SASTTI
+631 
-637 DTLSKKLS
+637 DTLSKEVEEVEVVAPL
-645 LMEKKIEDDFPNA
+645 
-658 FDSIK
+658 DSISKGFSTAGASVSDFAKSASANMEWYDNVMENYYRK
-663 KSFNAFKFSSLE
+663 KYGLE
-675 DIEEVYDLLKNPP
+675 I
-688 ATRELKPFDIDLSP
+688 A
-702 ITLAKTEF
+702 TEF
-710 SKASDSILEDTELT
+710 SKASEIIVNDTEMT
-724 KIEIYNAL
+724 KVQIYNAL
-732 KDLSKEYELTATDM
+732 KDLSDQYELTTSDIE
-746 VIISR
+746 IISQ
-751 AITEANSEI
+751 AKAEASREI
-760 LESFIDGIQ
+760 WKSFTDGFM
-769 SDMEGAFHSIT
+769 SDMESTFYSVT
-780 ASFETLGEALVESGD
+780 ASFEDLGEALINGED
-795 AWETFGSIAYKA
+795 AWQSFGSIAIKA
-807 LIQILEALG
+807 LTQILESLG
-816 NQLTIVAVS
+816 NQLAVMAVS
-825 KAVMGDWAGATFAGA
+825 KALMGDWAGAVLAGG
-840 GAILAYTT
+840 GAVLAYTT
-848 AGVANAE
+848 AGVTNAKGME
-855 AKKMLEQIGVDTSE
+855 MLEKLGVDDE
-869 IEKSEEK
+869 GGGEDD
-876 KEEDKEKEPTK
+876 EDKNTNKGTKPTKPKTEKEL
-887 TKTEEEVKEE
+887 KEE

-947 DTKEVTV
+947 ETKEVTV

>member
-11 EISLDNSSYMEGLKT
+11 EISLDNSSYMEELKT
-26 SENAGKDFE
+26 SESAGKEFE
-35 STLKDNTSKTK
+35 SKLKDNTSKTK

-76 KGLSEAYDE
+76 KGLSEAYNE
-85 ANKLD
+85 ATKLD

-114 KSISLKTGE
+114 KSISLQTGE

-147 DVLKVVASSSK
+147 EVLQVVSASSK

-175 SIINAYGMGIEN
+175 SVINAYGMDIEN
-187 INKVSDIL
+187 INKVSDVL

-252 SILSE
+252 AILSE

-275 AGLTETSFKD
+275 AGLTETSFKG
-285 LLSSGKSL
+285 LLFSGKSL

-307 NLSLVDMFSSIEAG
+307 NLSIVDMFSSIEAG

-356 VTPSQKLDS
+356 VTPSQRLDS

-385 KTAVANLITKMLGQE
+385 KTALADLLTKMTGQVDYSSTYE
-400 GQAEDLDT
+400 TTLNNLAKASENLKKAQKEAGDEINAT
-408 AMSTLNKTLEDYA
+408 TIAMQFQSRVDFWSGISKASTQYDSLNKTI
-421 LAQEEAK
+421 K
-428 KKTDAFNLSLE
+428 NL
-439 MTTKLN
+439 N
-445 ATVALKDLTESWKQ
+445 
-459 YEAESQKVNQ
+459 SQ
-469 SIEDTKVGLESLYYK
+469 
-484 AEKWATDYKLIPQED
+484 
-499 LDEIYDYEERMNTLL
+499 
-514 SLLQDYAEK
+514 LQ
-523 YQQTWSEVT
+523 
-532 NDTSESWLHKN
+532 
-543 VRELIEDVQEYN
+543 VQEGIVSIN
-555 VNLITLKDTQTQY
+555 EETIAKAVEK
-568 ENALNSTAT
+568 S
-577 SVAQFVKDGKL
+577 KL
-588 SLDEIRIYAN
+588 SIDDLMNRLAIMKEGKN
-598 ALYDDVVE
+598 DDVFIPYITDPSELAGLMTAFEKISENKAKVDE
-606 ILQNTKEEYS
+606 LKAQIESAQTSTENFVASLAEMVSKGVISVS
-616 DIGEVVEETNGDIEE
+616 DISLVNTSLANEVQKTV
-631 SASTTI
+631 
-637 DTLSKKLS
+637 DTLSKEIGVVAPLDVVPQKFEEAKESVVEFTGTATKNLEWYGKAMDEYYSKLYGIPIS
-645 LMEKKIEDDFPNA
+645 TPFYKAYQEI
-658 FDSIK
+658 IK
-663 KSFNAFKFSSLE
+663 
-675 DIEEVYDLLKNPP
+675 DG
-688 ATRELKPFDIDLSP
+688 
-702 ITLAKTEF
+702 
-710 SKASDSILEDTELT
+710 ELT
-724 KIEIYNAL
+724 KVEIYKNL
-732 KDLSKEYELTATDM
+732 QEISEQYELTGTDLV
-746 VIISR
+746 VISQ
-751 AITEANSEI
+751 AKAEANREI
-760 LESFIDGIQ
+760 WKSFASGFKQ
-769 SDMEGAFHSIT
+769 DMESSFYSVT
-780 ASFETLGEALVESGD
+780 ASFEDLGEALINGED
-795 AWETFGSIAYKA
+795 AWQSFGSIAIKA
-807 LIQILEALG
+807 LTQILESLG
-816 NQLTIVAVS
+816 NQLAVMAVS
-825 KAVMGDWAGATFAGA
+825 KALMGDWAGAALAGG
-840 GAILAYTT
+840 GAVLAYTT
-848 AGVANAE
+848 AGVTNAKGME
-855 AKKMLEQIGVDTSE
+855 MLKKLGVDDE
-869 IEKSEEK
+869 GGGEDD
-876 KEEDKEKEPTK
+876 EDKNTNKGTKPTKPKTEKEL
-887 TKTEEEVKEE
+887 KEE
-897 KISSLE
+897 KIGSLE
-903 EQIAMLEALVD
+903 KQIAMLEALVD

-947 DTKEVTV
+947 ETKEVTV

>member
-26 SENAGKDFE
+26 SESAGKEFE
-35 STLKDNTSKTK
+35 SKLKDNTSKTK

-76 KGLSEAYDE
+76 KGLSEAYNE
-85 ANKLD
+85 ATKLD

-114 KSISLKTGE
+114 KSISLQTGE

-147 DVLKVVASSSK
+147 EVLQVVSASSK

-175 SIINAYGMGIEN
+175 SVINAYGMGIEN

-252 SILSE
+252 AILSE

-275 AGLTETSFKD
+275 AGLTETSFKG
-285 LLSSGKSL
+285 LLDSGESL
-293 GDILDIMADYAEQN
+293 GDILDIMSQYAEQN

-356 VTPSQKLDS
+356 VTPSQRLDS

-373 IGEKL
+373 IGERL

-385 KTAVANLITKMLGQE
+385 KTALADLLTKMTGQVDYSSTYE
-400 GQAEDLDT
+400 TTLNNLAKASENLKKAQKEAGDEINAT
-408 AMSTLNKTLEDYA
+408 TIAMQFQSRVDFWSGISKASTQYDSLNKTIKSLNSQ
-421 LAQEEAK
+421 LQVQEGIVSINEETIANAVK
-428 KKTDAFNLSLE
+428 KSELSLE
-439 MTTKLN
+439 
-445 ATVALKDLTESWKQ
+445 DL
-459 YEAESQKVNQ
+459 
-469 SIEDTKVGLESLYYK
+469 
-484 AEKWATDYKLIPQED
+484 
-499 LDEIYDYEERMNTLL
+499 MNTLAIMKKDKKGDVFIPNITDPAEL
-514 SLLQDYAEK
+514 SGLMGAFERISENKAKVDELKAQIESAQTSTENFVASLAEMVSK
-523 YQQTWSEVT
+523 GV
-532 NDTSESWLHKN
+532 
-543 VRELIEDVQEYN
+543 I
-555 VNLITLKDTQTQY
+555 
-568 ENALNSTAT
+568 
-577 SVAQFVKDGKL
+577 SV
-588 SLDEIRIYAN
+588 
-598 ALYDDVVE
+598 
-606 ILQNTKEEYS
+606 S
-616 DIGEVVEETNGDIEE
+616 DISLVNTSLANEVQKTV
-631 SASTTI
+631 
-637 DTLSKKLS
+637 DTLSKEVGIIAPLDVVPQKFEEAKESVVEFTGTATKNLEWYGKAMDEYYSKLYGIPIS
-645 LMEKKIEDDFPNA
+645 TPFYKAYQEI
-658 FDSIK
+658 IK
-663 KSFNAFKFSSLE
+663 
-675 DIEEVYDLLKNPP
+675 DG
-688 ATRELKPFDIDLSP
+688 
-702 ITLAKTEF
+702 
-710 SKASDSILEDTELT
+710 ELT
-724 KIEIYNAL
+724 KVEIYKNL
-732 KDLSKEYELTATDM
+732 QEISEQYELTGTDL
-746 VIISR
+746 VIISQ
-751 AITEANSEI
+751 AKAEANREI
-760 LESFIDGIQ
+760 WKSFASGFKQ
-769 SDMEGAFHSIT
+769 DMESSFYSVT
-780 ASFETLGEALVESGD
+780 ASFEDLGEALINGED
-795 AWETFGSIAYKA
+795 AWQSFGSIAIKA
-807 LIQILEALG
+807 LTQILESLG
-816 NQLTIVAVS
+816 NQLAVMAVS
-825 KAVMGDWAGATFAGA
+825 KALMGDWAGAVLAGG
-840 GAILAYTT
+840 GAVLAYTT
-848 AGVANAE
+848 AGVTNAKGME
-855 AKKMLEQIGVDTSE
+855 MLEKLGVDTE
-869 IEKSEEK
+869 DEKT
-876 KEEDKEKEPTK
+876 DKDKTTGTKTEPTK
-887 TKTEEEVKEE
+887 PKTEEEVKEE

-947 DTKEVTV
+947 ETKEVTV

>member
-11 EISLDNSSYMEGLKT
+11 EISLDNSSYMEGLRT
-26 SENAGKDFE
+26 SESEGKDFE
-35 STLKDNTSKTK
+35 SKLKDNTSKTK
-46 TGFDTLS
+46 TGFDTLL

-76 KGLSEAYDE
+76 KGLSEAYNE
-85 ANKLD
+85 ATKLD

-114 KSISLKTGE
+114 KSISLQTGE

-147 DVLKVVASSSK
+147 DVLEVVSASSK

-175 SIINAYGMGIEN
+175 SVINAYGMGIEN

-275 AGLTETSFKD
+275 AGLTETSFKG
-285 LLSSGKSL
+285 LLDSGESL
-293 GDILDIMADYAEQN
+293 GDILDIMSRYAEQN

-408 AMSTLNKTLEDYA
+408 AISTLNKTLEDYA
-421 LAQEEAK
+421 LAQDEAK
-428 KKTDAFNLSLE
+428 KKTDAHTLAMETLAKSNARSALRALS
-439 MTTKLN
+439 
-445 ATVALKDLTESWKQ
+445 ESWKQ
-459 YEAESQKVNQ
+459 YEKQSESVTSTTDMVEGK
-469 SIEDTKVGLESLYYK
+469 IKELYESAKKYAVQL
-484 AEKWATDYKLIPQED
+484 TLIGEED
-499 LDEIYDYEERMNTLL
+499 LDDISDYNERLTTLL
-514 SLLQDYAEK
+514 
-523 YQQTWSEVT
+523 
-532 NDTSESWLHKN
+532 
-543 VRELIEDVQEYN
+543 
-555 VNLITLKDTQTQY
+555 VNLKTYADNRPTY
-568 ENALNSTAT
+568 EDGSIDYQANKIYNLIDSIDAYTIKLSELELSQFNLQESFKSTAEV
-577 SVAQFVKDGKL
+577 VAQYVKEGKL
-588 SLDEIRIYAN
+588 SLAEVQVYAGN
-598 ALYDDVVE
+598 LYDDVVT
-606 ILQNTKEEYS
+606 ILEGTSQNF
-616 DIGEVVEETNGDIEE
+616 
-631 SASTTI
+631 
-637 DTLSKKLS
+637 
-645 LMEKKIEDDFPNA
+645 EKAE
-658 FDSIK
+658 DSI
-663 KSFNAFKFSSLE
+663 SQG
-675 DIEEVYDLLKNPP
+675 
-688 ATRELKPFDIDLSP
+688 
-702 ITLAKTEF
+702 F
-710 SKASDSILEDTELT
+710 SKAGGSVSEFAKSASANMDWYDKRMEKYYRETYGLEIATQFSEASQSIVSNTEIT
-724 KIEIYNAL
+724 KVEIYNAL
-732 KDLSKEYELTATDM
+732 KDLSDQYELTTSDIE
-746 VIISR
+746 IISQ
-751 AITEANSEI
+751 AKAEASREI
-760 LESFIDGIQ
+760 WKNFASGFKA
-769 SDMEGAFHSIT
+769 DMESTFYSVT
-780 ASFETLGEALVESGD
+780 ASFEDLGEALINGED
-795 AWETFGSIAYKA
+795 AWQSFGSIAIKA
-807 LIQILEALG
+807 LTQILESLG
-816 NQLTIVAVS
+816 NQLAVMAVS
-825 KAVMGDWAGATFAGA
+825 KALMGDWAGAVLAGG
-840 GAILAYTT
+840 GAVLAYTT
-848 AGVANAE
+848 AGVTNAKGME
-855 AKKMLEQIGVDTSE
+855 MLEKLGVDDE
-869 IEKSEEK
+869 GGG
-876 KEEDKEKEPTK
+876 EDDKDKPTDNGTK
-887 TKTEEEVKEE
+887 PPKPKTEEEVKEE

-928 DAKIRELQDRVR
+928 DAKIRELQDKVR

>member
-26 SENAGKDFE
+26 SESAGKEFE
-35 STLKDNTSKTK
+35 SKLKDNTSKTK

-76 KGLSEAYDE
+76 KGLSEAYNE
-85 ANKLD
+85 ATKLD

-114 KSISLKTGE
+114 KSISLQTGE

-175 SIINAYGMGIEN
+175 SVINAYGMDIEN
-187 INKVSDIL
+187 INKVSDVL

-252 SILSE
+252 AILSE

-275 AGLTETSFKD
+275 AGLTETSFKG
-285 LLSSGKSL
+285 LLFSGKSL

-356 VTPSQKLDS
+356 VTPSQRLDS

-378 KPAVDSA
+378 KPTVDSA
-385 KTAVANLITKMLGQE
+385 KNALADLLTKMTGQVDYSSTYE
-400 GQAEDLDT
+400 TTLNNLAKASENLKKAQKEAGDEINAT
-408 AMSTLNKTLEDYA
+408 TIAMQFQSRVDFWSGISKASTQYDSLNKTIKNLNSQ
-421 LAQEEAK
+421 LQVQEGIVSINEETIANAVK
-428 KKTDAFNLSLE
+428 KSELSLE
-439 MTTKLN
+439 
-445 ATVALKDLTESWKQ
+445 DL
-459 YEAESQKVNQ
+459 
-469 SIEDTKVGLESLYYK
+469 
-484 AEKWATDYKLIPQED
+484 
-499 LDEIYDYEERMNTLL
+499 MNTLAIMKKDKKGDVFIPNITDPAEL
-514 SLLQDYAEK
+514 SGLMGAFEKISENKAKVDELKAQIESAQTSTENFVNSLAEMVSK
-523 YQQTWSEVT
+523 GV
-532 NDTSESWLHKN
+532 
-543 VRELIEDVQEYN
+543 I
-555 VNLITLKDTQTQY
+555 
-568 ENALNSTAT
+568 
-577 SVAQFVKDGKL
+577 SV
-588 SLDEIRIYAN
+588 
-598 ALYDDVVE
+598 
-606 ILQNTKEEYS
+606 S
-616 DIGEVVEETNGDIEE
+616 DISLVNTSLANEVQKTV
-631 SASTTI
+631 
-637 DTLSKKLS
+637 DTLSKEVEEVEVVAPL
-645 LMEKKIEDDFPNA
+645 
-658 FDSIK
+658 DSISKGFSTAGASVSDFAKSASANMEWYDNVMENYYRK
-663 KSFNAFKFSSLE
+663 KYGLE
-675 DIEEVYDLLKNPP
+675 I
-688 ATRELKPFDIDLSP
+688 A
-702 ITLAKTEF
+702 TEF
-710 SKASDSILEDTELT
+710 SKASEIIVNDTEMT
-724 KIEIYNAL
+724 KVQIYNAL
-732 KDLSKEYELTATDM
+732 KDLSDQYELTTSDIE
-746 VIISR
+746 IISQ
-751 AITEANSEI
+751 AKAEASREI
-760 LESFIDGIQ
+760 WKSFASGFMQ
-769 SDMEGAFHSIT
+769 DMESTFYSVT
-780 ASFETLGEALVESGD
+780 ASFEDLGEALVNGED
-795 AWETFGSIAYKA
+795 AWQSFGSIAIKA
-807 LIQILEALG
+807 LTQILESLG
-816 NQLTIVAVS
+816 NQLAVMAVS
-825 KAVMGDWAGATFAGA
+825 KALMGDWAGAALAGG
-840 GAILAYTT
+840 GAVLAYTT
-848 AGVANAE
+848 AGVTNAKGME
-855 AKKMLEQIGVDTSE
+855 MLKKLGVDDE
-869 IEKSEEK
+869 GGGEDD
-876 KEEDKEKEPTK
+876 EDKNTNKGTKPTKPKTEKEL
-887 TKTEEEVKEE
+887 KEE

-903 EQIAMLEALVD
+903 KQIEMLEALVD

-928 DAKIRELQDRVR
+928 DAKIRELQDKVR
-940 ELEGRLN
+940 ELEGKLN
-947 DTKEVTV
+947 EKKEVKEVTV

>member
-11 EISLDNSSYMEGLKT
+11 EISLDNSSYMEGLRT
-26 SENAGKDFE
+26 SESAGKDFE
-35 STLKDNTSKTK
+35 SKLKDNTSKTK

-53 TAVSAC
+53 TSVSAC
-59 KTVLATVG
+59 KSVLATVG

-76 KGLSEAYDE
+76 KGLSEAYNE
-85 ANKLD
+85 ATKLD

-100 GSVAVDQTKLVDNL
+100 GSVTVDQTKLVDNL
-114 KSISLKTGE
+114 KSISLQTGE

-147 DVLKVVASSSK
+147 EVLQVVSASSK

-175 SIINAYGMGIEN
+175 SVINAYGMDIEN
-187 INKVSDIL
+187 INKVSDVL

-252 SILSE
+252 AILSE

-275 AGLTETSFKD
+275 AGLTETSFKG
-285 LLSSGKSL
+285 LLFSGKSL

-321 KSALQITNAGAEE
+321 KSALQITNAGAEQ

-356 VTPSQKLDS
+356 VTPSQRLDS

-373 IGEKL
+373 MGEKF
-378 KPAVDSA
+378 KPAIDSA
-385 KTAVANLITKMLGQE
+385 KTAVANLINKMLGQE

-408 AMSTLNKTLEDYA
+408 AISTLNKTLEDYA

-428 KKTDAFNLSLE
+428 KKTDAHTLAMETLAKSNARSALRDLS
-439 MTTKLN
+439 
-445 ATVALKDLTESWKQ
+445 ESWKQ
-459 YEAESQKVNQ
+459 YEKQSESVSNTTDMVEGK
-469 SIEDTKVGLESLYYK
+469 IKELYESAKKYAVQL
-484 AEKWATDYKLIPQED
+484 TLIGEED
-499 LDEIYDYEERMNTLL
+499 LDDISDYNERLTTLL
-514 SLLQDYAEK
+514 ANLKTYADNRPTYEDGSIDYQANK
-523 YQQTWSEVT
+523 IY
-532 NDTSESWLHKN
+532 
-543 VRELIEDVQEYN
+543 
-555 VNLITLKDTQTQY
+555 NLIDSIDAYTIKLSELELSQINLQESFK
-568 ENALNSTAT
+568 STAEV
-577 SVAQFVKDGKL
+577 VAQYVKEGKL
-588 SLDEIRIYAN
+588 SLAEVQVYAGN
-598 ALYDDVVE
+598 LYDDVVT
-606 ILQNTKEEYS
+606 ILEGTSQNFEKAEDSISQGFSTAGASVS
-616 DIGEVVEETNGDIEE
+616 DFAK
-631 SASTTI
+631 SASANMEWY
-637 DTLSKKLS
+637 DKVMENYYRKKYGLN
-645 LMEKKIEDDFPNA
+645 IA
-658 FDSIK
+658 
-663 KSFNAFKFSSLE
+663 
-675 DIEEVYDLLKNPP
+675 
-688 ATRELKPFDIDLSP
+688 
-702 ITLAKTEF
+702 TEF
-710 SKASDSILEDTELT
+710 SKASEIIVNDTEMT
-724 KIEIYNAL
+724 KVQIYNAL
-732 KDLSKEYELTATDM
+732 KDLSDQYELTTSDIE
-746 VIISR
+746 IISQ
-751 AITEANSEI
+751 AKAEASREI
-760 LESFIDGIQ
+760 WKSFASGFMQ
-769 SDMEGAFHSIT
+769 DMESTFYSVT
-780 ASFETLGEALVESGD
+780 ASFEDLGEALINGED
-795 AWETFGSIAYKA
+795 AWQSFGSIAIKA
-807 LIQILEALG
+807 LTQILESLG
-816 NQLTIVAVS
+816 NQLAVMAVS
-825 KAVMGDWAGATFAGA
+825 KALMGDWAGAVLAGG
-840 GAILAYTT
+840 GAVLAYTT
-848 AGVANAE
+848 AGVTNAKGME
-855 AKKMLEQIGVDTSE
+855 MLKKLGVDDE
-869 IEKSEEK
+869 GGGEDD
-876 KEEDKEKEPTK
+876 EDKNTNKGTKPTKPKTEKEL
-887 TKTEEEVKEE
+887 KEE

-947 DTKEVTV
+947 ETKEVTV

>member
-11 EISLDNSSYMEGLKT
+11 EISLDNSSYMEGLRT
-26 SENAGKDFE
+26 SESAGKDFE
-35 STLKDNTSKTK
+35 SKLKDNTSKTK

-53 TAVSAC
+53 TSVSAC
-59 KTVLATVG
+59 KSVLATVG

-76 KGLSEAYDE
+76 KGLSEAYNE
-85 ANKLD
+85 ATKLD

-114 KSISLKTGE
+114 KSISLQTGE
-123 SLEVLGQTVYDAMS
+123 SLEVLGQTIYDAMS

-147 DVLKVVASSSK
+147 DVLKVVSSSSK

-175 SIINAYGMGIEN
+175 SVINAYGMGIEN

-268 LQKASLS
+268 LQKASES
-275 AGLTETSFKD
+275 AGLAETSFKD

-344 ATGLVSE
+344 ASGLVSE

-378 KPAVDSA
+378 KPAIDSA
-385 KTAVANLITKMLGQE
+385 KTSVANLITKMLGQE

-428 KKTDAFNLSLE
+428 KKTDAHTLAMETLAKS
-439 MTTKLN
+439 N
-445 ATVALKDLTESWKQ
+445 ARSALRAL
-459 YEAESQKVNQ
+459 
-469 SIEDTKVGLESLYYK
+469 
-484 AEKWATDYKLIPQED
+484 
-499 LDEIYDYEERMNTLL
+499 
-514 SLLQDYAEK
+514 
-523 YQQTWSEVT
+523 
-532 NDTSESWLHKN
+532 SESWSQYEKQSES
-543 VRELIEDVQEYN
+543 VTSTTDMVEGKIKELYERASEYAVKDLKLIGEEDLEDISDYDERLTTLLVTLKRYADNRPTYKDGSIDIQAEKIYNIIDSIDAYTIKLSELELSQSNLQESFKSTAEVVAQYVQE
-555 VNLITLKDTQTQY
+555 
-568 ENALNSTAT
+568 
-577 SVAQFVKDGKL
+577 GKL
-588 SLDEIRIYAN
+588 SLAEVQVYAGN
-598 ALYDDVVE
+598 LYDDVVE

-616 DIGEVVEETNGDIEE
+616 DIGEVVEETNGDIED
-631 SASTTI
+631 SVSTTV
-637 DTLSKKLS
+637 DTLLQKLS
-645 LMEKKIEDDFPNA
+645 LMEKKIEEYFPNA

-663 KSFNAFKFSSLE
+663 KSFNAFKFFSLE

-702 ITLAKTEF
+702 IALAKTEF
-710 SKASDSILEDTELT
+710 SKASDSIMEDTELT

-751 AITEANSEI
+751 AIAEANSEI
-760 LESFIDGIQ
+760 LESFIGGIK
-769 SDMEGAFHSIT
+769 SDMKGAFHSIT
-780 ASFETLGEALVESGD
+780 ASFETLGEALVESEG

-825 KAVMGDWAGATFAGA
+825 KAVMGDWAGASFAGA

-855 AKKMLEQIGVDTSE
+855 AKKMLEKIGVDTSE

-876 KEEDKEKEPTK
+876 EEEEKKEPEAPKTEQEIKEER
-887 TKTEEEVKEE
+887 
-897 KISSLE
+897 IASLE
-903 EQIAMLEALVD
+903 DEIAMLEALVD

>member
-11 EISLDNSSYMEGLKT
+11 EISLDNSSYMEGLRT
-26 SENAGKDFE
+26 SESAGKDFE
-35 STLKDNTSKTK
+35 SKLKDNTSKTK

-53 TAVSAC
+53 TSVSAC
-59 KTVLATVG
+59 KSVLATVG

-76 KGLSEAYDE
+76 KGLSEAYNE
-85 ANKLD
+85 ATKLD

-114 KSISLKTGE
+114 KSISLQTGE

-147 DVLKVVASSSK
+147 EVLQVVSASSK

-175 SIINAYGMGIEN
+175 SVINAYGMDIEN
-187 INKVSDIL
+187 INKVSDVL

-252 SILSE
+252 AILSE

-275 AGLTETSFKD
+275 AGLTETSFKG
-285 LLSSGKSL
+285 LLFSGKSL

-356 VTPSQKLDS
+356 VTPSQRLDS

-373 IGEKL
+373 MGEKF
-378 KPAVDSA
+378 KPAIDSA
-385 KTAVANLITKMLGQE
+385 KTAVANLINKMLGQE

-408 AMSTLNKTLEDYA
+408 AISTLNKTLEDYA

-428 KKTDAFNLSLE
+428 KKTDAHTLAMETLAKSNARSALRALS
-439 MTTKLN
+439 
-445 ATVALKDLTESWKQ
+445 ESWKQ
-459 YEAESQKVNQ
+459 YEKQSESVSNTTDMVEGK
-469 SIEDTKVGLESLYYK
+469 IKELYESAKKYAVQL
-484 AEKWATDYKLIPQED
+484 TLIGEED
-499 LDEIYDYEERMNTLL
+499 LDDISDYNERLTTLL
-514 SLLQDYAEK
+514 ANLKTYADNRPTYEDGSIDYQANK
-523 YQQTWSEVT
+523 IY
-532 NDTSESWLHKN
+532 
-543 VRELIEDVQEYN
+543 
-555 VNLITLKDTQTQY
+555 NLIDSIDAYTIKLSELELSQINLQESFK
-568 ENALNSTAT
+568 STAEV
-577 SVAQFVKDGKL
+577 VAQYVKEGKL
-588 SLDEIRIYAN
+588 SLAEVQVYAGN
-598 ALYDDVVE
+598 LYDDVVT
-606 ILQNTKEEYS
+606 ILEGTSQNFEKAEDSISQGFSTAGASVS
-616 DIGEVVEETNGDIEE
+616 DFAK
-631 SASTTI
+631 SASANMEWY
-637 DTLSKKLS
+637 DKVMENYYRKKYGLN
-645 LMEKKIEDDFPNA
+645 IA
-658 FDSIK
+658 
-663 KSFNAFKFSSLE
+663 
-675 DIEEVYDLLKNPP
+675 
-688 ATRELKPFDIDLSP
+688 
-702 ITLAKTEF
+702 TEF
-710 SKASDSILEDTELT
+710 SKASEIIVNDTEMT
-724 KIEIYNAL
+724 KVQIYNAL
-732 KDLSKEYELTATDM
+732 KDLSDQYELTTSDIE
-746 VIISR
+746 IISQ
-751 AITEANSEI
+751 AKAEASREI
-760 LESFIDGIQ
+760 WKSFASGFMQ
-769 SDMEGAFHSIT
+769 DMESTFYSVT
-780 ASFETLGEALVESGD
+780 ASFEDLGEALINGED
-795 AWETFGSIAYKA
+795 AWQSFGSIAIKA
-807 LIQILEALG
+807 LTQILESLG
-816 NQLTIVAVS
+816 NQLAVMAVS
-825 KAVMGDWAGATFAGA
+825 KALMGDWAGAVLAGG
-840 GAILAYTT
+840 GAVLAYTT
-848 AGVANAE
+848 AGVTNAKGME
-855 AKKMLEQIGVDTSE
+855 MLKKLGVDDE
-869 IEKSEEK
+869 GGGEDD
-876 KEEDKEKEPTK
+876 EDKNTNKGTKPTKPKTEKEL
-887 TKTEEEVKEE
+887 KEE

-947 DTKEVTV
+947 ETKEVTV

>member
-35 STLKDNTSKTK
+35 SSLKDNTSKTK

-76 KGLSEAYDE
+76 KGLSEAYNE
-85 ANKLD
+85 ATKLD

-114 KSISLKTGE
+114 KSISLQTGE

-147 DVLKVVASSSK
+147 EVLQVVSASSK

-175 SIINAYGMGIEN
+175 SVINAYGMGIEN
-187 INKVSDIL
+187 INKVSDVL

-252 SILSE
+252 AILSE

-275 AGLTETSFKD
+275 AGLTETSFKG
-285 LLSSGKSL
+285 LLFSGKSL

-356 VTPSQKLDS
+356 VTPSQRLDS

-378 KPAVDSA
+378 KPTVDSA
-385 KTAVANLITKMLGQE
+385 KNALADLLTKMTGQVDYSSTYE
-400 GQAEDLDT
+400 TTLNNLAKASENLKKAQKEAGDEINAT
-408 AMSTLNKTLEDYA
+408 TIAMQFQSRVDFWSGISKASTQYDSLNKTIKNLNSQ
-421 LAQEEAK
+421 LQVQEGIVSINEETIANAVK
-428 KKTDAFNLSLE
+428 KSELSLE
-439 MTTKLN
+439 
-445 ATVALKDLTESWKQ
+445 DL
-459 YEAESQKVNQ
+459 
-469 SIEDTKVGLESLYYK
+469 
-484 AEKWATDYKLIPQED
+484 
-499 LDEIYDYEERMNTLL
+499 MNTLAIMKKDKKGDVFIPNITDPAEL
-514 SLLQDYAEK
+514 SGLMGAFEKISENKAKVDELKAQIESAQTSTENFVASLAEM
-523 YQQTWSEVT
+523 
-532 NDTSESWLHKN
+532 
-543 VRELIEDVQEYN
+543 
-555 VNLITLKDTQTQY
+555 VNKGVI
-568 ENALNSTAT
+568 
-577 SVAQFVKDGKL
+577 SV
-588 SLDEIRIYAN
+588 
-598 ALYDDVVE
+598 
-606 ILQNTKEEYS
+606 S
-616 DIGEVVEETNGDIEE
+616 DISIINTSLANEVQKTV
-631 SASTTI
+631 
-637 DTLSKKLS
+637 DTLSKEVEEVEVVAPLDSISKGFS
-645 LMEKKIEDDFPNA
+645 TAGGSVSDFAKSASANMDWYDKRMEKYYHETYGLNIA
-658 FDSIK
+658 
-663 KSFNAFKFSSLE
+663 
-675 DIEEVYDLLKNPP
+675 
-688 ATRELKPFDIDLSP
+688 
-702 ITLAKTEF
+702 TEF
-710 SKASDSILEDTELT
+710 SKASEIIVNDTEMT
-724 KIEIYNAL
+724 KVQIYNAL
-732 KDLSKEYELTATDM
+732 KDLSDQYELTTSDIE
-746 VIISR
+746 IISQ
-751 AITEANSEI
+751 AKAEASREI
-760 LESFIDGIQ
+760 WKSFASGFMQ
-769 SDMEGAFHSIT
+769 DMESTFYSVT
-780 ASFETLGEALVESGD
+780 ASFEDLGEALINGED
-795 AWETFGSIAYKA
+795 AWQSFGSIAIKA
-807 LIQILEALG
+807 LTQILESLG
-816 NQLTIVAVS
+816 NQLAVMAVS
-825 KAVMGDWAGATFAGA
+825 KALMGDWAGAVLASGGA
-840 GAILAYTT
+840 VLAYTT
-848 AGVANAE
+848 AGVTNAKGME
-855 AKKMLEQIGVDTSE
+855 MLKKLGVDDE
-869 IEKSEEK
+869 GGGEDD
-876 KEEDKEKEPTK
+876 EDKNTNKGTKPTKPKTEKEL
-887 TKTEEEVKEE
+887 KEE
-897 KISSLE
+897 KIGSLE
-903 EQIAMLEALVD
+903 KQIAMLEALVD

-947 DTKEVTV
+947 ETKEVTV

>member
-11 EISLDNSSYMEGLKT
+11 EISLDNSSYMEGLRT
-26 SENAGKDFE
+26 SESAGKDFE
-35 STLKDNTSKTK
+35 SSLKDNTSKTK

-76 KGLSEAYDE
+76 KGLSEAYNE
-85 ANKLD
+85 ATKLD

-114 KSISLKTGE
+114 KSISLQTGE

-147 DVLKVVASSSK
+147 EVLQVVSASSK

-175 SIINAYGMGIEN
+175 SVINAYGMGIEN

-252 SILSE
+252 AILSE

-275 AGLTETSFKD
+275 AGLTETSFKG
-285 LLSSGKSL
+285 LLDSGESL
-293 GDILDIMADYAEQN
+293 GDILDIMSQYAEQN

-356 VTPSQKLDS
+356 VTPSQRLDS

-373 IGEKL
+373 MGEKF
-378 KPAVDSA
+378 KPAIDSA
-385 KTAVANLITKMLGQE
+385 KTAVANLINKMLGQE

-408 AMSTLNKTLEDYA
+408 AISTLNKTLEDYA

-428 KKTDAFNLSLE
+428 KKTDAHTLAMETLAKSNARSALRALS
-439 MTTKLN
+439 
-445 ATVALKDLTESWKQ
+445 ESWKQ
-459 YEAESQKVNQ
+459 YEKQSESVSNTTDMVEGK
-469 SIEDTKVGLESLYYK
+469 IKELYESAKKYAVQL
-484 AEKWATDYKLIPQED
+484 TLIGEED
-499 LDEIYDYEERMNTLL
+499 LDDISDYNERLTTLL
-514 SLLQDYAEK
+514 ANLKTYADNRPTYEDGSIDYQANK
-523 YQQTWSEVT
+523 IY
-532 NDTSESWLHKN
+532 
-543 VRELIEDVQEYN
+543 
-555 VNLITLKDTQTQY
+555 NLIDSIDAYTIKLSELELSQINLQESFK
-568 ENALNSTAT
+568 STAEV
-577 SVAQFVKDGKL
+577 VAQYVKEGKL
-588 SLDEIRIYAN
+588 SLAEVQVYAGN
-598 ALYDDVVE
+598 LYDNVVT
-606 ILQNTKEEYS
+606 ILEGTSQNFEKAEDSISQGFSTAGASVS
-616 DIGEVVEETNGDIEE
+616 DFAK
-631 SASTTI
+631 SASANMEWY
-637 DTLSKKLS
+637 DKVMENYYRKKYG
-645 LMEKKIEDDFPNA
+645 
-658 FDSIK
+658 
-663 KSFNAFKFSSLE
+663 LE
-675 DIEEVYDLLKNPP
+675 I
-688 ATRELKPFDIDLSP
+688 A
-702 ITLAKTEF
+702 TEF
-710 SKASDSILEDTELT
+710 SKASEIIVNDTEMT
-724 KIEIYNAL
+724 KVQIYNAL
-732 KDLSKEYELTATDM
+732 KDLSDQYELTTSDIE
-746 VIISR
+746 IISQ
-751 AITEANSEI
+751 AKAEASREI
-760 LESFIDGIQ
+760 WKSFASGFMQ
-769 SDMEGAFHSIT
+769 DMESTFYSVT
-780 ASFETLGEALVESGD
+780 ASFEDLGEALINGED
-795 AWETFGSIAYKA
+795 AWQSFGSIAIKA
-807 LIQILEALG
+807 LTQILESLG
-816 NQLTIVAVS
+816 NQLAVMAVS
-825 KAVMGDWAGATFAGA
+825 KALMGDWAGAVLAGG
-840 GAILAYTT
+840 GAVLAYTT
-848 AGVANAE
+848 AGVTNAKGME
-855 AKKMLEQIGVDTSE
+855 MLEKLGVDTE
-869 IEKSEEK
+869 DEKT
-876 KEEDKEKEPTK
+876 DKDKTTGTKTEPTK
-887 TKTEEEVKEE
+887 PKTEEEIKEE
-897 KISSLE
+897 KIGSLE
-903 EQIAMLEALVD
+903 KQIEMLEALVD

-947 DTKEVTV
+947 ETKEVTV

>member
-11 EISLDNSSYMEGLKT
+11 EISLDNSSYMEGLRT
-26 SENAGKDFE
+26 SESAGKDFE
-35 STLKDNTSKTK
+35 SSLKGNTSKTK

-53 TAVSAC
+53 TSVSAC
-59 KTVLATVG
+59 KSVLATVG

-76 KGLSEAYDE
+76 KGLSEAYNE
-85 ANKLD
+85 ATKLD

-114 KSISLKTGE
+114 KSISLQTGE

-147 DVLKVVASSSK
+147 EVLQVVSASSK

-175 SIINAYGMGIEN
+175 SVINAYGMGIEN
-187 INKVSDIL
+187 INKVSDVL

-252 SILSE
+252 AILSE

-275 AGLTETSFKD
+275 AGLTETSFKG
-285 LLSSGKSL
+285 LLDSGESL
-293 GDILDIMADYAEQN
+293 GDILDIMSQYAEQN

-356 VTPSQKLDS
+356 VTPSQRLDS

-373 IGEKL
+373 MGEKF
-378 KPAVDSA
+378 KPAIDSA
-385 KTAVANLITKMLGQE
+385 KTAVANLINKMLGQE

-408 AMSTLNKTLEDYA
+408 AISTLNKTLEDYA

-428 KKTDAFNLSLE
+428 KKTDAHTLAMETLAKSNARSALRALS
-439 MTTKLN
+439 
-445 ATVALKDLTESWKQ
+445 ESWKQ
-459 YEAESQKVNQ
+459 YEKQSESVSNTTDMVEGK
-469 SIEDTKVGLESLYYK
+469 IKELYESAKKYAVQL
-484 AEKWATDYKLIPQED
+484 TLIGEED
-499 LDEIYDYEERMNTLL
+499 LDDISDYNERLTTLL
-514 SLLQDYAEK
+514 ANLKTYADNRPTYEDGSIDYQANK
-523 YQQTWSEVT
+523 IY
-532 NDTSESWLHKN
+532 
-543 VRELIEDVQEYN
+543 
-555 VNLITLKDTQTQY
+555 NLIDSIDAYTIKLSELELSQINLQESFK
-568 ENALNSTAT
+568 STAEV
-577 SVAQFVKDGKL
+577 VAQYVKEGKL
-588 SLDEIRIYAN
+588 SLAEVQVYAGN
-598 ALYDDVVE
+598 LYDNVVT
-606 ILQNTKEEYS
+606 ILEGTSQNFEKAEDSISQGFSTAGASVS
-616 DIGEVVEETNGDIEE
+616 DFAK
-631 SASTTI
+631 SASANMEWY
-637 DTLSKKLS
+637 DKVMENYYRKKYG
-645 LMEKKIEDDFPNA
+645 
-658 FDSIK
+658 
-663 KSFNAFKFSSLE
+663 LE
-675 DIEEVYDLLKNPP
+675 I
-688 ATRELKPFDIDLSP
+688 A
-702 ITLAKTEF
+702 TEF
-710 SKASDSILEDTELT
+710 SKASEIIVNDTEMT
-724 KIEIYNAL
+724 KVQIYNAL
-732 KDLSKEYELTATDM
+732 KDLSDQYELTTSDIE
-746 VIISR
+746 IISQ
-751 AITEANSEI
+751 AKAEASREI
-760 LESFIDGIQ
+760 WKSFASGFMQ
-769 SDMEGAFHSIT
+769 DMESTFYSVT
-780 ASFETLGEALVESGD
+780 ASFEDLGEALINGED
-795 AWETFGSIAYKA
+795 AWQSFGSIAIKA
-807 LIQILEALG
+807 LTQILESLG
-816 NQLTIVAVS
+816 NQLAVMAVS
-825 KAVMGDWAGATFAGA
+825 KALMGDWAGAVLAGG
-840 GAILAYTT
+840 GAVLAYTT
-848 AGVANAE
+848 AGVTNAKGME
-855 AKKMLEQIGVDTSE
+855 MLKKLGVDDE
-869 IEKSEEK
+869 GGGEDD
-876 KEEDKEKEPTK
+876 EDKNTNKGTKPTKPKTEKEL
-887 TKTEEEVKEE
+887 KEE
-897 KISSLE
+897 KIGSLE
-903 EQIAMLEALVD
+903 KQIAMLEALVD

-947 DTKEVTV
+947 ETKEVTV

>member
-11 EISLDNSSYMEGLKT
+11 EISLDNSSYMEGLRT
-26 SENAGKDFE
+26 SEGAGKDFE
-35 STLKDNTSKTK
+35 SKLKDNTSKTK

-76 KGLSEAYDE
+76 KGLSEAYEE

-114 KSISLKTGE
+114 KSISLQTGE

-147 DVLKVVASSSK
+147 DVLQVVSASSK

-175 SIINAYGMGIEN
+175 SVINAYGMGIEN

-195 LNTQNLGVTTVGELS
+195 LNTQNVGVTTVGELS

-293 GDILDIMADYAEQN
+293 GDILDIMSQYAEQN

-356 VTPSQKLDS
+356 VTPSQRLDS

-373 IGEKL
+373 IGEKF
-378 KPAVDSA
+378 KPTIDSA
-385 KTAVANLITKMLGQE
+385 KTALADLLTKMTGQVDYSSTYE
-400 GQAEDLDT
+400 TTLNNLAKASENLKKAQKEAGDEINAT
-408 AMSTLNKTLEDYA
+408 TIAMQFQSKVDFWSGISKASTQYDSLNKTIKSLNSQLEV
-421 LAQEEAK
+421 QSGIVSINEETIAK
-428 KKTDAFNLSLE
+428 AVEKSELSLE
-439 MTTKLN
+439 
-445 ATVALKDLTESWKQ
+445 DL
-459 YEAESQKVNQ
+459 
-469 SIEDTKVGLESLYYK
+469 
-484 AEKWATDYKLIPQED
+484 
-499 LDEIYDYEERMNTLL
+499 MNTLAIMQEDKKGDVFIPNITDPAEL
-514 SLLQDYAEK
+514 TGLMGAFKNISENKAKVDELKAQIESAKSSTESFVTSLAEM
-523 YQQTWSEVT
+523 
-532 NDTSESWLHKN
+532 
-543 VRELIEDVQEYN
+543 
-555 VNLITLKDTQTQY
+555 VNKGVI
-568 ENALNSTAT
+568 
-577 SVAQFVKDGKL
+577 SV
-588 SLDEIRIYAN
+588 
-598 ALYDDVVE
+598 
-606 ILQNTKEEYS
+606 S
-616 DIGEVVEETNGDIEE
+616 DISLINTSLANEVQKTV
-631 SASTTI
+631 
-637 DTLSKKLS
+637 DTLSKEVGVVAPLDVVPQKFEEAKESVVEFTGTASKNLEWYGKAMDEYYSKLYGLPIS
-645 LMEKKIEDDFPNA
+645 TPFYKAYQEI
-658 FDSIK
+658 IK
-663 KSFNAFKFSSLE
+663 
-675 DIEEVYDLLKNPP
+675 DG
-688 ATRELKPFDIDLSP
+688 
-702 ITLAKTEF
+702 
-710 SKASDSILEDTELT
+710 ELT
-724 KIEIYNAL
+724 KVEIYKNL
-732 KDLSKEYELTATDM
+732 QEISEQYELTGTDL
-746 VIISR
+746 VVLSQAKAEASR
-751 AITEANSEI
+751 EI
-760 LESFIDGIQ
+760 WGNFASGFKKDLTNASM
-769 SDMEGAFHSIT
+769 SVM
-780 ASFETLGEALVESGD
+780 ASFEDLGEALVNGED
-795 AWETFGSIAYKA
+795 AWQSFGSIAIKA
-807 LIQILEALG
+807 LTQILESLG
-816 NQLTIVAVS
+816 NQLAVMAVS
-825 KAVMGDWAGATFAGA
+825 KALMGDWAGAVLAGG
-840 GAILAYTT
+840 GAVLAYTT
-848 AGVANAE
+848 AGVTNAKGME
-855 AKKMLEQIGVDTSE
+855 MLEKLGVGSE
-869 IEKSEEK
+869 DGKTNK
-876 KEEDKEKEPTK
+876 DKTTGNKTEPPK
-887 TKTEEEVKEE
+887 PKTEEEVKEE

-947 DTKEVTV
+947 DKKEVTV

>member
-35 STLKDNTSKTK
+35 SKLKDNTSKTK

-76 KGLSEAYDE
+76 KGLSEAYNE
-85 ANKLD
+85 ATKLD
-90 EKLRGASTLY
+90 EKLRSASTLY

-114 KSISLKTGE
+114 KSISLQTGE

-175 SIINAYGMGIEN
+175 SVINAYGMGIEN

-275 AGLTETSFKD
+275 AGLTETSFKG
-285 LLSSGKSL
+285 LLDSGESL
-293 GDILDIMADYAEQN
+293 GDILDIMSRYAEQN

-356 VTPSQKLDS
+356 VTPSQRLDS

-385 KTAVANLITKMLGQE
+385 KTALADLLIKMTGQVDYSSTYE
-400 GQAEDLDT
+400 T
-408 AMSTLNKTLEDYA
+408 TLNNLAKASENLKK
-421 LAQEEAK
+421 AQEEAGDEINATTIAMQFQSRVDFWSGISK
-428 KKTDAFNLSLE
+428 ASTQYDSLNKTIKNLNSQLQVQSGIVSINEETIANAVEKSELSLE
-439 MTTKLN
+439 
-445 ATVALKDLTESWKQ
+445 DL
-459 YEAESQKVNQ
+459 
-469 SIEDTKVGLESLYYK
+469 
-484 AEKWATDYKLIPQED
+484 
-499 LDEIYDYEERMNTLL
+499 MNTLAIMQNDKTGDVFIPNITDPSEL
-514 SLLQDYAEK
+514 TGLMGAFKNISENKAKVDELKAQIESAESATESFVTSLAEMVSK
-523 YQQTWSEVT
+523 GV
-532 NDTSESWLHKN
+532 
-543 VRELIEDVQEYN
+543 I
-555 VNLITLKDTQTQY
+555 
-568 ENALNSTAT
+568 
-577 SVAQFVKDGKL
+577 SV
-588 SLDEIRIYAN
+588 
-598 ALYDDVVE
+598 
-606 ILQNTKEEYS
+606 S
-616 DIGEVVEETNGDIEE
+616 DISLVNTSLANEVQKTV
-631 SASTTI
+631 
-637 DTLSKKLS
+637 DTLSKEVGVIAPLDVVPQKFEEAKESIVEFTGTASKNLEWYGKAMDEYYSKLYGIPIS
-645 LMEKKIEDDFPNA
+645 TPFYKAYQEIIEDG
-658 FDSIK
+658 
-663 KSFNAFKFSSLE
+663 
-675 DIEEVYDLLKNPP
+675 
-688 ATRELKPFDIDLSP
+688 
-702 ITLAKTEF
+702 
-710 SKASDSILEDTELT
+710 ELT
-724 KIEIYNAL
+724 KVEIYKNL
-732 KDLSKEYELTATDM
+732 QEISEQYELTANDIE
-746 VIISR
+746 IISQ
-751 AITEANSEI
+751 AKAEASREI
-760 LESFIDGIQ
+760 WKNFASGFKA
-769 SDMEGAFHSIT
+769 DMESSFYSVT
-780 ASFETLGEALVESGD
+780 ASFEDLGEALVNGED
-795 AWETFGSIAYKA
+795 AWQSFGSIAIKA
-807 LIQILEALG
+807 LTQILESLG
-816 NQLTIVAVS
+816 NQLAVMAVS
-825 KAVMGDWAGATFAGA
+825 KALMGDWAGAVLAGG
-840 GAILAYTT
+840 GAVLAYTT
-848 AGVANAE
+848 AGVTNAKGME
-855 AKKMLEQIGVDTSE
+855 MLEKLGVDT
-869 IEKSEEK
+869 EEG
-876 KEEDKEKEPTK
+876 EADKDKTTNKGTEPTK
-887 TKTEEEVKEE
+887 PKTEEEVKEE
-897 KISSLE
+897 KINSLE

>member
-26 SENAGKDFE
+26 SESAGKDFE
-35 STLKDNTSKTK
+35 SKLKDNTSKTK

-76 KGLSEAYDE
+76 KGLSEAYNE
-85 ANKLD
+85 ATKLD

-100 GSVAVDQTKLVDNL
+100 GNVAVDQTKLVDNL

-147 DVLKVVASSSK
+147 EVLQVVSASSK

-175 SIINAYGMGIEN
+175 SVINAYGMGIEN

-195 LNTQNLGVTTVGELS
+195 LNTQNLGVTTVGELGS
-210 NALSKVTPVA
+210 ALSKVTPTA

-275 AGLTETSFKD
+275 AGLTETSFKG
-285 LLSSGKSL
+285 LLDSGESL
-293 GDILDIMADYAEQN
+293 GDILDIMSDYAKKN

-378 KPAVDSA
+378 KPAIDSA

-421 LAQEEAK
+421 LAQDEAK
-428 KKTDAFNLSLE
+428 KKTDAHTLAMETLAKSNARSALRALS
-439 MTTKLN
+439 
-445 ATVALKDLTESWKQ
+445 ESWKQ
-459 YEAESQKVNQ
+459 YEKQSESVTSSTEMVERKIKELYERASEYATKDLKLIGKEDLEDISDYDERLTTLLVTLKKYADNRPTYKDG
-469 SIEDTKVGLESLYYK
+469 SIDIQ
-484 AEKWATDYKLIPQED
+484 AEKIYNLIDSIDAYTIKLSELELSQSNLQESFKS
-499 LDEIYDYEERMNTLL
+499 T
-514 SLLQDYAEK
+514 AEVVAQ
-523 YQQTWSEVT
+523 Y
-532 NDTSESWLHKN
+532 
-543 VRELIEDVQEYN
+543 VQE
-555 VNLITLKDTQTQY
+555 
-568 ENALNSTAT
+568 
-577 SVAQFVKDGKL
+577 GKL
-588 SLDEIRIYAN
+588 SLAEVQVYAGN
-598 ALYDDVVE
+598 LYDDVVE
-606 ILQNTKEEYS
+606 IIQNTKEEYS
-616 DIGEVVEETNGDIEE
+616 DIGEVVKETNEDIED
-631 SASTTI
+631 SVGTTV
-637 DTLSKKLS
+637 DTLSQKLS
-645 LMEKKIEDDFPNA
+645 LMEKKIEAYFPNA

-675 DIEEVYDLLKNPP
+675 NIEEVYDLLKNPP
-688 ATRELKPFDIDLSP
+688 ATRALKPFDIDLSP
-702 ITLAKTEF
+702 IALAKTEF
-710 SKASDSILEDTELT
+710 SKASDSIVEDTELT

-751 AITEANSEI
+751 AMTEANSEI

-807 LIQILEALG
+807 LVQILEALG
-816 NQLTIVAVS
+816 NQLTTIAVS
-825 KAVMGDWAGATFAGA
+825 KAVMGDWAGAAFAGA
-840 GAILAYTT
+840 GAVLAYTT
-848 AGVANAE
+848 AGVSNAE
-855 AKKMLEQIGVDTSE
+855 AKKLLDKLGVDDE
-869 IEKSEEK
+869 GGG
-876 KEEDKEKEPTK
+876 EDDKDKPTGNGTKPTK
-887 TKTEEEVKEE
+887 PKTEEEIKEE

-903 EQIAMLEALVD
+903 NEIAMLEALVD

-928 DAKIRELQDRVR
+928 DAKIRELQDKVR
-940 ELEGRLN
+940 ELEGKLN
-947 DTKEVTV
+947 EKKEVKEVTV

>member
-26 SENAGKDFE
+26 SEGAGKDFE
-35 STLKDNTSKTK
+35 SKLKDNTSKTK

-76 KGLSEAYDE
+76 KGLSEAYNE
-85 ANKLD
+85 ATKLD

-114 KSISLKTGE
+114 KSISLQTGE

-175 SIINAYGMGIEN
+175 SVINAYGMGIEN

-275 AGLTETSFKD
+275 AGLTETSFKG
-285 LLSSGKSL
+285 LLDSGKSL
-293 GDILDIMADYAEQN
+293 GDILDIMSQYAEQN

-344 ATGLVSE
+344 ATGLVYE

-373 IGEKL
+373 MGEKF
-378 KPAVDSA
+378 KPAIDSA
-385 KTAVANLITKMLGQE
+385 KIAVANLITKMLGQE

-408 AMSTLNKTLEDYA
+408 AISTLNKTLEDYA
-421 LAQEEAK
+421 LAQDEAK
-428 KKTDAFNLSLE
+428 KKTDAHTLAMETLAKSNARSALRALS
-439 MTTKLN
+439 
-445 ATVALKDLTESWKQ
+445 ESWKQ
-459 YEAESQKVNQ
+459 YEKQSESVTSSTEMVENKIKELYERASEYATKDLKLIGEEDLEDISDYDERLTTLLVTLKKYADNRPTYKDG
-469 SIEDTKVGLESLYYK
+469 SIDIQ
-484 AEKWATDYKLIPQED
+484 AEK
-499 LDEIYDYEERMNTLL
+499 IY
-514 SLLQDYAEK
+514 
-523 YQQTWSEVT
+523 
-532 NDTSESWLHKN
+532 
-543 VRELIEDVQEYN
+543 
-555 VNLITLKDTQTQY
+555 NLIDSIDAYTIKLSELELSQSNLQESFK
-568 ENALNSTAT
+568 STAEV
-577 SVAQFVKDGKL
+577 VAQYVKEGKL
-588 SLDEIRIYAN
+588 SLAEVQVYAGN
-598 ALYDDVVE
+598 LYDDVVT
-606 ILQNTKEEYS
+606 ILEGTSQNFEKAEDSISQGFSKAGASVS
-616 DIGEVVEETNGDIEE
+616 DFAK
-631 SASTTI
+631 SASANM
-637 DTLSKKLS
+637 DWYDKR
-645 LMEKKIEDDFPNA
+645 MEKYYRETYGL
-658 FDSIK
+658 SI
-663 KSFNAFKFSSLE
+663 A
-675 DIEEVYDLLKNPP
+675 
-688 ATRELKPFDIDLSP
+688 
-702 ITLAKTEF
+702 TEF
-710 SKASDSILEDTELT
+710 SKASEIIVNDTEMT
-724 KIEIYNAL
+724 KVEIYNVL
-732 KDLSKEYELTATDM
+732 KDLSDQYELTAND
-746 VIISR
+746 VEIISQ
-751 AITEANSEI
+751 AKAEASREI
-760 LESFIDGIQ
+760 WKNFASGFKG
-769 SDMEGAFHSIT
+769 DMESTFYSVT
-780 ASFETLGEALVESGD
+780 ASFEDLGEALVNGED
-795 AWETFGSIAYKA
+795 AWQSFGSIAIKA
-807 LIQILEALG
+807 LTQILESLG
-816 NQLTIVAVS
+816 NQLAVMAVS
-825 KAVMGDWAGATFAGA
+825 KALMGDWAGAVLAGG
-840 GAILAYTT
+840 GAVLAYTT
-848 AGVANAE
+848 AGVTNAKGME
-855 AKKMLEQIGVDTSE
+855 MLEKLGVDTE
-869 IEKSEEK
+869 EEK
-876 KEEDKEKEPTK
+876 TDKDKNTDKGTEPTK
-887 TKTEEEVKEE
+887 PKTEEEVKEE

-947 DTKEVTV
+947 ETKEVTV

>member
-26 SENAGKDFE
+26 SESAGKDFE
-35 STLKDNTSKTK
+35 SSLKGNTSKTK

-76 KGLSEAYDE
+76 KGLSEAYNE
-85 ANKLD
+85 ATKLD

-114 KSISLKTGE
+114 KSISLQTGE

-147 DVLKVVASSSK
+147 EVLQVVSASSK

-175 SIINAYGMGIEN
+175 SVINAYGMDIEN
-187 INKVSDIL
+187 INKVSDVL

-252 SILSE
+252 AILSE

-275 AGLTETSFKD
+275 AGLTETSFKG
-285 LLSSGKSL
+285 LLFSGKSL
-293 GDILDIMADYAEQN
+293 GDILDIMSQYAEQN
-307 NLSLVDMFSSIEAG
+307 HLSLVDMFSSIEAG

-356 VTPSQKLDS
+356 VTPSQRLDS

-373 IGEKL
+373 MGEKF
-378 KPAVDSA
+378 KPAIDSA
-385 KTAVANLITKMLGQE
+385 KTAVANLINKMLGQE

-408 AMSTLNKTLEDYA
+408 AISTLNKTLEDYA

-428 KKTDAFNLSLE
+428 KKTDAHTLAMETLAKSNARSALRALS
-439 MTTKLN
+439 
-445 ATVALKDLTESWKQ
+445 ESWKQ
-459 YEAESQKVNQ
+459 YEKQSESVSNTTDMVEGK
-469 SIEDTKVGLESLYYK
+469 IKELYESAKKYAVQL
-484 AEKWATDYKLIPQED
+484 TLIGEED
-499 LDEIYDYEERMNTLL
+499 LDDISDYNERLTTLL
-514 SLLQDYAEK
+514 ANLKTYADNRPTYEDGSIDYQANK
-523 YQQTWSEVT
+523 IY
-532 NDTSESWLHKN
+532 
-543 VRELIEDVQEYN
+543 
-555 VNLITLKDTQTQY
+555 NLIDSIDAYTIKLSELELSQINLQESFK
-568 ENALNSTAT
+568 STAEV
-577 SVAQFVKDGKL
+577 VAQYVKEGKL
-588 SLDEIRIYAN
+588 SLAEVQVYAGN
-598 ALYDDVVE
+598 LYDDVVT
-606 ILQNTKEEYS
+606 ILEGTSQNFEKAEDSISQGFSTAGASVS
-616 DIGEVVEETNGDIEE
+616 DFAK
-631 SASTTI
+631 SASANMEWY
-637 DTLSKKLS
+637 DKVMENYYRKKYGLN
-645 LMEKKIEDDFPNA
+645 IA
-658 FDSIK
+658 
-663 KSFNAFKFSSLE
+663 
-675 DIEEVYDLLKNPP
+675 
-688 ATRELKPFDIDLSP
+688 
-702 ITLAKTEF
+702 TEF
-710 SKASDSILEDTELT
+710 SKASEIIVNDTEMT
-724 KIEIYNAL
+724 KVQIYNAL
-732 KDLSKEYELTATDM
+732 KDLSDQYELTTSDIE
-746 VIISR
+746 IISQ
-751 AITEANSEI
+751 AKAEASREI
-760 LESFIDGIQ
+760 WKSFASGFMQ
-769 SDMEGAFHSIT
+769 DMESTFYSVT
-780 ASFETLGEALVESGD
+780 ASFEDLGEALINGED
-795 AWETFGSIAYKA
+795 AWQSFGSIAIKA
-807 LIQILEALG
+807 LTQILESLG
-816 NQLTIVAVS
+816 NQLAVMAVS
-825 KAVMGDWAGATFAGA
+825 KALMGDWAGAVLAGG
-840 GAILAYTT
+840 GAVLAYTT
-848 AGVANAE
+848 AGVTNAKGME
-855 AKKMLEQIGVDTSE
+855 MLKKLGVDDE
-869 IEKSEEK
+869 GGGEDD
-876 KEEDKEKEPTK
+876 EDKNTNKGTKPTKPKTEKEL
-887 TKTEEEVKEE
+887 KEE

-947 DTKEVTV
+947 ETKEVTV